1 MNLFRQQKFSI
12 RKFNVGIF
20 SALIATVTFI
30 SINPTTASAAE
41 QNQPAQNQPAQPA
54 DANAQPNANA
64 GAQAN
69 PAAQPAAPA
78 NQGQPAAQPANQG
91 GQANPAGGTA
101 QPAGGAAQPA
111 AGTAQPAGQ
120 GNQADPNNA
129 AQAQPGNQAAPANQ
143 AGQGN
148 NQATPANQTQP
159 ANAPAA
165 AQPAAPVAA
174 NAQTQDPNA
183 SNTGEGSINT
193 TLTFD
198 DPAISTDENRQDP
211 TVTVTDKV
219 NGYSLIN
226 NGKIGFV
233 NSELRRSDMFDKNN
247 PQNYQA
253 RGNVAALG
261 RVNANDSTDHGN
273 FNGISKTVNV
283 KPDSELIINFTT
295 MQTNSK
301 QGATNLVIKDA
312 KKNTELATVNVA
324 KTGTAHLFKVPTD
337 ADRLDLQFIP
347 DNTAVADASRIT
359 TNKDGY
365 KYYSFIDNVGLFSG
379 SHLYVKNRDLAPKA
393 TNNKEYTINTEI
405 GNNGNF
411 GASLKSDQFK
421 YEVTLPQGVTY
432 VNDSLT
438 TTFPNGNEDSTVLK
452 NMTVNYDQNANKV
465 TFTSQGVT
473 TARGTHTKE
482 VLFPDKS
489 LKLSYKVNVANIDTP
504 KNIDFNEKL
513 TYRTASD
520 VVINNAQ
527 PEVTLTADPFSV
539 AVEMNKDAL
548 QQQVNS
554 QVDNSHYTTASIAEY
569 NKLKQQAD
577 TILNEDAN
585 HVETANRASQTD
597 IDGLVTKLQAALI
610 DNQAAIAELDA
621 KAQEKVTAAQQ
632 SKKVTQDEVAAL
644 VTKINNDKNNA
655 IAEINKQTTSQGV
668 TTEKDNGIAVLEQDV
683 ITPTVKPQAKQDI
696 IQAVT
701 TRKQQ
706 IKKSNASLQDEK
718 DVANDK
724 IGKIETKA
732 IKDIGAA
739 TTNAQVE
746 AIKTKAINDINQTT
760 PATTAKAAALE
771 EFDEVVQ
778 AQIDQAPLNPDTTNE
793 EVAEAIERINAAK
806 VSGVKAIETTMTAQD
821 LERVKNEEISK
832 IENIT
837 DSTQTKMDAYNEVKQ
852 AATARKAQNAT
863 VSNATN
869 EEVAEADAAVE
880 AAQKQGLHDIQVV
893 KSKQEVADTKSKV
906 LDKINAIQTQ
916 AKVKPAADTEVENA
930 YNTRKQEIQNSNA
943 STTEEKQAAYTEL
956 DTKKQEA
963 RTNLDTAN
971 SNSEVATA
979 KDNGIAA
986 INQVQAAT
994 TKKSDAKAEI
1004 AQKASERKTAIEAMN
1019 DSTTEEQQAA
1029 KDKVDQAV
1037 VTANADIDNA
1047 AANADIDN
1055 AAANADVD
1063 NAKTTNEATIAAIT
1077 PDANVKPAAKQ
1088 AIADKVQAQ
1097 ETAINANNGSTTEEK
1112 EAAKQQVQTEKTTA
1126 DTAIDGAHSNAEV
1139 EAAKNAE
1146 IAKIEAI
1153 QPATTTKDDA
1163 KQAIATKAN
1172 ERKTAIAQTQDIT
1185 AEEIAAANADVDNA
1199 VTQANSNIE
1208 AANSQNDVDQAKT
1221 TGETS
1226 IDQVTPTVN
1235 KKVTA
1240 RNEITAILNNK
1251 LQEIQATP
1259 DATDEEKQAADAEA
1273 NTENGKANQAIS
1285 AAITNAQVDEAKANA
1300 EAAINAV
1307 TPKVV
1312 KKQAA
1317 KDEIDQLQAT
1327 QTNVINNDQNATTE
1341 EKEAA
1346 IQQLATAVTDAKN
1359 NITAATDD
1367 NGVDQAKDAGKNS
1380 IQSTQ
1385 PATAVKLNAK
1395 NDVDQA
1401 VTTQNQAIDNTT
1413 GATTEE
1419 KNAAKDLVL
1428 KAKEKAYLDILNAQ
1442 TTNDVT
1448 QIKDQAVTDI
1458 QGITADTTIKDVAKD
1473 ELATKANEQKAL
1485 IAQTADATTE
1495 EKEQANQQVDAQL
1508 TQGNQNIENA
1518 QSIDDV
1524 NTAKENAIQAIDP
1537 IQAST
1542 DVKTNARAE
1551 LLTEMQNKITE
1562 ILSDNTTTNE
1572 EKGKDIEPVRATYEE
1587 GLNNINTA
1595 NTTGDVTTAKDTA
1608 VQKVQQLH
1616 ANPVKKPAGKT
1627 ALDQAAADRK
1637 TQIEQTPNASQ
1648 QEINDAKQEVDAAL
1662 NQAKTNVDQSSTNEY
1677 VDNAVKEGKAK
1688 INAVK
1693 TFSEYKKDALAKIA
1707 DAYNAKVNEADNS
1720 NASTSSE
1727 IAEAKQKLAELK
1739 QTADQNVNQATSKD
1753 DIEVQIHND
1762 LDNINDYTI
1771 PTGKKESATT
1781 DLYAYADQKKN
1792 NISADT
1798 NATQD
1803 EKQQAIKQVDQNV
1816 QTALESINNG
1826 VDNGDVDD
1834 ALTQGKA
1841 AIDAIQVDATVK
1853 PKANQA
1859 IEVKAEDTKES
1870 IDQSDQLTAE
1880 EKTEALAMI
1889 KQITDQAKQGITD
1902 ATTTAE
1908 VEKAKAQGLEAF
1920 DNIQIDSTEKQKAI
1934 EELETAL
1941 DQIEAGVNVDADA
1954 TTEEK
1959 EAFTNALEDILS
1971 KATEDIS
1978 DQTTNAEIA
1987 TVKNSALEQL
1997 KAQRINPEVK
2007 KNALE
2012 AIREVV
2018 NKQIEIIK
2026 NADADASA
2034 KEIARTDLGRY
2045 FDRFADKL
2053 DKTQTNAEVAELQN
2067 VTIPAIEAIVPQNDP
2082 DANDTNNGIDN
2093 NDATANS
2100 NANATPENTGQ
2111 PNVSETTDNGKAD
2124 ASPTTPN
2131 NSDAATG
2138 ETTATSAT
2146 DDANDKPQANN
2157 NSSVDASTNSPTMD
2171 NDVTSKPEVESTNNG
2186 TTDKPVT
2193 ETDNATPAEST
2204 TNNNST
2210 TTATNENAPTGST
2223 ATAPTTA
2230 STEAASSA
2238 DSKDNASV
2246 NDSKQN
2252 AEVNNSAESQSTN
2265 GKVAQPKSENKA
2277 KAEKDGRDSTNQ
2289 SMVES
2294 TTETLPSADITEPNV
2309 PSNTSKDKEE
2319 STTNQTDA
2327 GQLKSE
2333 TNVASNEADK
2343 SPSKADTE
2351 VSNKPSTSAS
2361 SEAKD
2366 KMTST
2371 NVSQKDDTAT
2381 ADTNDTQTSVG
2392 PVANNKAKDMQTND
2406 TQKSVGS
2413 VANNKATQNDGAN
2426 ASPATVSNGSNSANQ
2441 DMLNVTKPEENKVK
2455 TKSAQQGKVNKPK
2468 QQAKTL
2474 PDTGMSHND
2483 DLPYAELALGAGMAF
2498 LIRRFTKKDQQ
2509 TEE

>member
-30 SINPTTASAAE
+30 STNPTTASAAE

-54 DANAQPNANA
+54 DANTQPNANA

-69 PAAQPAAPA
+69 PTAQPAAPA

-91 GQANPAGGTA
+91 GQANPAGG
-101 QPAGGAAQPA
+101 AAQPN
-111 AGTAQPAGQ
+111 TQPAGQ

-148 NQATPANQTQP
+148 NQATPNNNATPANQTQP

-165 AQPAAPVAA
+165 AQPAA

-393 TNNKEYTINTEI
+393 TNNKEFTINTEI

-411 GASLKSDQFK
+411 GASLKADQFK

-577 TILNEDAN
+577 NILNEDAN
-585 HVETANRASQTD
+585 HVETANRASQAA

-732 IKDIGAA
+732 IKDIDAA

-746 AIKTKAINDINQTT
+746 AIKTKAINDINQTA

-806 VSGVKAIETTMTAQD
+806 VSGVKAIEATTTAQD

-837 DSTQTKMDAYNEVKQ
+837 DSTQTKMDAYNDVKQ

-963 RTNLDTAN
+963 RTNLDAAN
-971 SNSEVATA
+971 TNSDVTTA
-979 KDNGIAA
+979 KDNSIAA

-1037 VTANADIDNA
+1037 VTANTDIDNA
-1047 AANADIDN
+1047 AANT
-1055 AAANADVD
+1055 DVD

-1077 PDANVKPAAKQ
+1077 PDANVKPTAKQ

-1097 ETAINANNGSTTEEK
+1097 ETAIDAYNGATTEEK
-1112 EAAKQQVQTEKTTA
+1112 AAAKQQVQTEKTTA
-1126 DTAIDGAHSNAEV
+1126 DAAIDGAHSNAEV

-1163 KQAIATKAN
+1163 KQAITTKAN
-1172 ERKTAIAQTQDIT
+1172 ERKAAIAQTQDIT

-1235 KKVTA
+1235 KKATA
-1240 RNEITAILNNK
+1240 RNEITTILNNK
-1251 LQEIQATP
+1251 LQAIQATP

-1285 AAITNAQVDEAKANA
+1285 AATTNAQVDEAKANA
-1300 EAAINAV
+1300 EVAINAV

-1317 KDEIDQLQAT
+1317 KDEIDQLQVA
-1327 QTNVINNDQNATTE
+1327 QTSVINNDQNATNE

-1385 PATAVKLNAK
+1385 PATAVKSNAK
-1395 NDVDQA
+1395 NEVDQA

-1428 KAKEKAYLDILNAQ
+1428 KAKEKAYQDILNAQ

-1448 QIKDQAVTDI
+1448 QIKDQAVADV

-1508 TQGNQNIENA
+1508 TQGSQNIENA

-1524 NTAKENAIQAIDP
+1524 NTAKDNAIQAIDP

-1608 VQKVQQLH
+1608 VQKVKQLH

-1648 QEINDAKQEVDAAL
+1648 QEINDAKQEVDATL

-1693 TFSEYKKDALAKIA
+1693 TFSEYKKDALAKIEA
-1707 DAYNAKVNEADNS
+1707 AYNSKVNEADNS

-1771 PTGKKESATT
+1771 PTGKKETATT

-1859 IEVKAEDTKES
+1859 IEAKAEDTKES
-1870 IDQSDQLTAE
+1870 IDHSDQLTAE

-1889 KQITDQAKQGITD
+1889 KQITDQAKKGIND

-2026 NADADASA
+2026 NADASA

-2045 FDRFADKL
+2045 FDRFADNL
-2053 DKTQTNAEVAELQN
+2053 DETQTNAEVAELQN

-2082 DANDTNNGIDN
+2082 DANDTNNGTDN

-2138 ETTATSAT
+2138 ETTATSTNNPST
-2146 DDANDKPQANN
+2146 DDANNKPTANN
-2157 NSSVDASTNSPTMD
+2157 NSSVDASTDNSATGNGTID
-2171 NDVTSKPEVESTNNG
+2171 KPEVESTNNG
-2186 TTDKPVT
+2186 TTDKPAT
-2193 ETDNATPAEST
+2193 ETDNVTPAEST
-2204 TNNNST
+2204 TNNNS

-2238 DSKDNASV
+2238 DSKDNAFV

-2265 GKVAQPKSENKA
+2265 GMVVQPKSENKA

-2294 TTETLPSADITEPNV
+2294 TTETLPSADITEPKV

-2327 GQLKSE
+2327 GHLKSE
-2333 TNVASNEADK
+2333 TNVASNEVDK
-2343 SPSKADTE
+2343 SEGNVDTD
-2351 VSNKPSTSAS
+2351 VSNKPSTSKP

-2366 KMTST
+2366 KATST
-2371 NVSQKDDTAT
+2371 EDSQKADMAT
-2381 ADTNDTQTSVG
+2381 ADT
-2392 PVANNKAKDMQTND
+2392 KDNQAAIGATAD
-2406 TQKSVGS
+2406 V
-2413 VANNKATQNDGAN
+2413 NNKATQNDGAN
-2426 ASPATVSNGSNSANQ
+2426 ASPATVSNGSNSTNQ
-2441 DMLNVTKPEENKVK
+2441 DMLNVTKTEENKANV
-2455 TKSAQQGKVNKPK
+2455 KSAQQGKVNKPK

>member
-30 SINPTTASAAE
+30 STNPTTASAAE

-54 DANAQPNANA
+54 DANTQPNANA

-69 PAAQPAAPA
+69 PTAQPAAPA

-91 GQANPAGGTA
+91 GQANPAGG
-101 QPAGGAAQPA
+101 AAQPN
-111 AGTAQPAGQ
+111 TQPAGQ

-148 NQATPANQTQP
+148 NQATPNNNATPANQTQP

-165 AQPAAPVAA
+165 AQPAA

-393 TNNKEYTINTEI
+393 TNNKEFTINTEI

-411 GASLKSDQFK
+411 GASLKADQFK

-577 TILNEDAN
+577 NILNEDAN
-585 HVETANRASQTD
+585 HVETANRASQAA

-732 IKDIGAA
+732 IKDIDAA

-746 AIKTKAINDINQTT
+746 AIKTKAINDINQTA

-806 VSGVKAIETTMTAQD
+806 VSGVKAIEATTTAQD

-837 DSTQTKMDAYNEVKQ
+837 DSTQTKMDAYNDVKQ

-963 RTNLDTAN
+963 RTNLDAAN
-971 SNSEVATA
+971 TNSDVTTA
-979 KDNGIAA
+979 KDNSIAA

-1037 VTANADIDNA
+1037 VTANTDIDNA
-1047 AANADIDN
+1047 AANT
-1055 AAANADVD
+1055 DVD

-1077 PDANVKPAAKQ
+1077 PDANVKPTAKQ

-1097 ETAINANNGSTTEEK
+1097 ETAIDAYNGATTEEK
-1112 EAAKQQVQTEKTTA
+1112 AAAKQQVQTEKTTA
-1126 DTAIDGAHSNAEV
+1126 DAAIDGAHSNAEV

-1163 KQAIATKAN
+1163 KQAITTKAN
-1172 ERKTAIAQTQDIT
+1172 ERKAAIAQTQDIT

-1235 KKVTA
+1235 KKATA
-1240 RNEITAILNNK
+1240 RNEITTILNNK
-1251 LQEIQATP
+1251 LQAIQATP

-1285 AAITNAQVDEAKANA
+1285 AATTNAQVDEAKANA
-1300 EAAINAV
+1300 EVAINAV

-1317 KDEIDQLQAT
+1317 KDEIDQLQVA
-1327 QTNVINNDQNATTE
+1327 QTSVINNDQNATNE

-1385 PATAVKLNAK
+1385 PATAVKSNAK
-1395 NDVDQA
+1395 NEVDQA

-1428 KAKEKAYLDILNAQ
+1428 KAKEKAYQDILNAQ

-1448 QIKDQAVTDI
+1448 QIKDQAVADV

-1524 NTAKENAIQAIDP
+1524 NTAKDNAIQAIDP

-1648 QEINDAKQEVDAAL
+1648 QEINDAKQEVDATL

-1693 TFSEYKKDALAKIA
+1693 TFSEYKKDALAKIEA
-1707 DAYNAKVNEADNS
+1707 AYNSKVNEADNS

-1771 PTGKKESATT
+1771 PTGKKETATT

-1859 IEVKAEDTKES
+1859 IEAKAEDTKES
-1870 IDQSDQLTAE
+1870 IDYSDQLTAE

-1889 KQITDQAKQGITD
+1889 KQITDQAKKGIND

-2026 NADADASA
+2026 NADASA

-2045 FDRFADKL
+2045 FDRFADNL

-2082 DANDTNNGIDN
+2082 DANDTNNGTDN

-2138 ETTATSAT
+2138 ETTATSTNNPST
-2146 DDANDKPQANN
+2146 DDANNKPTANN
-2157 NSSVDASTNSPTMD
+2157 NSSVDASTDNSATGNGTID
-2171 NDVTSKPEVESTNNG
+2171 KPEVESTNNG
-2186 TTDKPVT
+2186 TTDKPAT
-2193 ETDNATPAEST
+2193 ETDNVTPAEST
-2204 TNNNST
+2204 TNNNS

-2238 DSKDNASV
+2238 DSKDNAFV

-2265 GKVAQPKSENKA
+2265 GMVVQPKSENKA

-2294 TTETLPSADITEPNV
+2294 TTETLPSADITEPKA

-2319 STTNQTDA
+2319 STTNQTDP
-2327 GQLKSE
+2327 GHLKSE
-2333 TNVASNEADK
+2333 TNVASNEVDK
-2343 SPSKADTE
+2343 SEGNVDTD
-2351 VSNKPSTSAS
+2351 VSNKPSTSKP

-2366 KMTST
+2366 KATST
-2371 NVSQKDDTAT
+2371 EDSQKADMAT
-2381 ADTNDTQTSVG
+2381 ADT
-2392 PVANNKAKDMQTND
+2392 KDNQAAIGATAD
-2406 TQKSVGS
+2406 V
-2413 VANNKATQNDGAN
+2413 NNKATQNDGAN
-2426 ASPATVSNGSNSANQ
+2426 ASPATVSNGSNSTNQ
-2441 DMLNVTKPEENKVK
+2441 DMLNVTKTEENKANV
-2455 TKSAQQGKVNKPK
+2455 KSAQQGKVNKPK

>member
-30 SINPTTASAAE
+30 STNPTTASAAE

-54 DANAQPNANA
+54 DVNTQPNANA

-69 PAAQPAAPA
+69 PTAQPAAPA
-78 NQGQPAAQPANQG
+78 NQGQPAA
-91 GQANPAGGTA
+91 
-101 QPAGGAAQPA
+101 
-111 AGTAQPAGQ
+111 
-120 GNQADPNNA
+120 
-129 AQAQPGNQAAPANQ
+129 PANQ

-148 NQATPANQTQP
+148 NQATPNNNATPANQTQP

-183 SNTGEGSINT
+183 SNTREGSINT

-393 TNNKEYTINTEI
+393 TNNKEFTINTEV

-411 GASLKSDQFK
+411 GASLKADQFK

-452 NMTVNYDQNANKV
+452 NMTVNYDQTAN
-465 TFTSQGVT
+465 T
-473 TARGTHTKE
+473 
-482 VLFPDKS
+482 
-489 LKLSYKVNVANIDTP
+489 N
-504 KNIDFNEKL
+504 
-513 TYRTASD
+513 SD
-520 VVINNAQ
+520 V
-527 PEVTLTADPFSV
+527 T
-539 AVEMNKDAL
+539 
-548 QQQVNS
+548 
-554 QVDNSHYTTASIAEY
+554 
-569 NKLKQQAD
+569 
-577 TILNEDAN
+577 
-585 HVETANRASQTD
+585 
-597 IDGLVTKLQAALI
+597 
-610 DNQAAIAELDA
+610 
-621 KAQEKVTAAQQ
+621 
-632 SKKVTQDEVAAL
+632 
-644 VTKINNDKNNA
+644 
-655 IAEINKQTTSQGV
+655 
-668 TTEKDNGIAVLEQDV
+668 
-683 ITPTVKPQAKQDI
+683 
-696 IQAVT
+696 
-701 TRKQQ
+701 
-706 IKKSNASLQDEK
+706 
-718 DVANDK
+718 
-724 IGKIETKA
+724 
-732 IKDIGAA
+732 
-739 TTNAQVE
+739 
-746 AIKTKAINDINQTT
+746 
-760 PATTAKAAALE
+760 
-771 EFDEVVQ
+771 
-778 AQIDQAPLNPDTTNE
+778 
-793 EVAEAIERINAAK
+793 
-806 VSGVKAIETTMTAQD
+806 
-821 LERVKNEEISK
+821 
-832 IENIT
+832 
-837 DSTQTKMDAYNEVKQ
+837 
-852 AATARKAQNAT
+852 
-863 VSNATN
+863 
-869 EEVAEADAAVE
+869 
-880 AAQKQGLHDIQVV
+880 
-893 KSKQEVADTKSKV
+893 
-906 LDKINAIQTQ
+906 
-916 AKVKPAADTEVENA
+916 
-930 YNTRKQEIQNSNA
+930 
-943 STTEEKQAAYTEL
+943 
-956 DTKKQEA
+956 
-963 RTNLDTAN
+963 
-971 SNSEVATA
+971 TA

-986 INQVQAAT
+986 INQVQAVT

-1037 VTANADIDNA
+1037 VTANTDIDNA
-1047 AANADIDN
+1047 AANT
-1055 AAANADVD
+1055 DVD

-1077 PDANVKPAAKQ
+1077 PDANVKPTAKQ

-1097 ETAINANNGSTTEEK
+1097 ETAIDANNGATTEEK
-1112 EAAKQQVQTEKTTA
+1112 ATAKQQVQTEKTTA

-1163 KQAIATKAN
+1163 KQAITTKAN

-1235 KKVTA
+1235 KKATA
-1240 RNEITAILNNK
+1240 RNEITTILNNK

-1259 DATDEEKQAADAEA
+1259 DVTDEEKQTADAEA

-1285 AAITNAQVDEAKANA
+1285 AATTNAQVDEAKANA

-1307 TPKVV
+1307 TSKVV

-1317 KDEIDQLQAT
+1317 KDEIDQLQVA
-1327 QTNVINNDQNATTE
+1327 QTSVINNDQNATTE

-1367 NGVDQAKDAGKNS
+1367 NGVDTAKDAGKNS

-1385 PATAVKLNAK
+1385 PATAVKSNAK
-1395 NDVDQA
+1395 NEVDQA

-1428 KAKEKAYLDILNAQ
+1428 KVKEKAYQDILNAQ

-1448 QIKDQAVTDI
+1448 QIKDQAVADV
-1458 QGITADTTIKDVAKD
+1458 QGITADTTIKDVARD

-1495 EKEQANQQVDAQL
+1495 EKEQENQQVDAQL

-1524 NTAKENAIQAIDP
+1524 NTAKDNAIQAIDP

-1648 QEINDAKQEVDAAL
+1648 QEINDAKQEVDAVL

-1707 DAYNAKVNEADNS
+1707 DAYNAKVNEEDNS

-1771 PTGKKESATT
+1771 PTGKKETATT

-1826 VDNGDVDD
+1826 VDNSDVDD

-1841 AIDAIQVDATVK
+1841 AIDTIQVDATVK

-1859 IEVKAEDTKES
+1859 IEAKAEDTKES
-1870 IDQSDQLTAE
+1870 IDHSDQLTAE

-1889 KQITDQAKQGITD
+1889 KQITDQAKKGITD

-1934 EELETAL
+1934 EELEAAL

-1987 TVKNSALEQL
+1987 TIKNSALEQL
-1997 KAQRINPEVK
+1997 KAQRINPVVK
-2007 KNALE
+2007 KNTLE

-2053 DKTQTNAEVAELQN
+2053 DKTQTNTEVAELQN

-2082 DANDTNNGIDN
+2082 NANDTNNGTDN

-2111 PNVSETTDNGKAD
+2111 PNVTESTDNANAD
-2124 ASPTTPN
+2124 TSSTTTN
-2131 NSDAATG
+2131 NQNDTTTG
-2138 ETTATSAT
+2138 ETTATSANSSAT
-2146 DDANDKPQANN
+2146 NDANNKPTANN
-2157 NSSVDASTNSPTMD
+2157 NSSVDASTDNSATGNGTTD
-2171 NDVTSKPEVESTNNG
+2171 KPEVESTNNG
-2186 TTDKPVT
+2186 TTDKPAT

-2210 TTATNENAPTGST
+2210 TTATNENVPTGST

-2230 STEAASSA
+2230 STEATSSA

-2294 TTETLPSADITEPNV
+2294 TTETLPSADITEPKV
-2309 PSNTSKDKEE
+2309 SSNTSKDKEE

-2327 GQLKSE
+2327 EQHNSD
-2333 TNVASNEADK
+2333 TNVTSNEVVK
-2343 SPSKADTE
+2343 SPSKADTD

-2371 NVSQKDDTAT
+2371 NVSQTDDTAT
-2381 ADTNDTQTSVG
+2381 ADTNDTQKSVG
-2392 PVANNKAKDMQTND
+2392 SAANNKAKDMQTND
-2406 TQKSVGS
+2406 M
-2413 VANNKATQNDGAN
+2413 KA
-2426 ASPATVSNGSNSANQ
+2426 PLATVSKGSNSANQ
-2441 DMLNVTKPEENKVK
+2441 DMLNVTKTKENKANA
-2455 TKSAQQGKVNKPK
+2455 KSVQQGKVNKPK

-2498 LIRRFTKKDQQ
+2498 LIRRFTKKDHQ

>member
-30 SINPTTASAAE
+30 STNPTTASAAE

-69 PAAQPAAPA
+69 PTAQPAAPA

-91 GQANPAGGTA
+91 GQANPAGG
-101 QPAGGAAQPA
+101 AAQPN
-111 AGTAQPAGQ
+111 TQPAGQ

-148 NQATPANQTQP
+148 NQATPNNNATPANQTQP

-393 TNNKEYTINTEI
+393 TNNKEFTINTEI

-411 GASLKSDQFK
+411 GASLKADQFK

-577 TILNEDAN
+577 NILNEDAN
-585 HVETANRASQTD
+585 HVETANRASQAD

-655 IAEINKQTTSQGV
+655 IAEINKQTTAQGV
-668 TTEKDNGIAVLEQDV
+668 TTEKDNGIAVLDQDV
-683 ITPTVKPQAKQDI
+683 ITPTVKLQAKQDI

-706 IKKSNASLQDEK
+706 IKKSNASLQGEK

-732 IKDIGAA
+732 IKDIDAA

-746 AIKTKAINDINQTT
+746 AIKTKAINDINQTA

-806 VSGVKAIETTMTAQD
+806 VSGVKAIEATTTAQD

-852 AATARKAQNAT
+852 AATARKTQNAT
-863 VSNATN
+863 VSTATN

-963 RTNLDTAN
+963 RTNLDAAN
-971 SNSEVATA
+971 TNSDVTTA

-1037 VTANADIDNA
+1037 VTANAEIDNA
-1047 AANADIDN
+1047 AANT
-1055 AAANADVD
+1055 DVD

-1077 PDANVKPAAKQ
+1077 PDANVKPTAKQ

-1097 ETAINANNGSTTEEK
+1097 ETAIDANNGATTEEK
-1112 EAAKQQVQTEKTTA
+1112 AAAKQQVQTEKTTA
-1126 DTAIDGAHSNAEV
+1126 DTAIDGAHTNAEV

-1153 QPATTTKDDA
+1153 QPATTTKDNA

-1185 AEEIAAANADVDNA
+1185 AEEIAAANANVDNA
-1199 VTQANSNIE
+1199 VTQANNNIE
-1208 AANSQNDVDQAKT
+1208 AANNQNDVDQAKT

-1235 KKVTA
+1235 KKATA
-1240 RNEITAILNNK
+1240 RNEITTILNNK
-1251 LQEIQATP
+1251 LQAIQATP
-1259 DATDEEKQAADAEA
+1259 DATTEEKQAADAEA
-1273 NTENGKANQAIS
+1273 NTENGKAIQAI
-1285 AAITNAQVDEAKANA
+1285 AAATTNADVDEAKANA
-1300 EAAINAV
+1300 EVAINAV

-1317 KDEIDQLQAT
+1317 NDEIDQLQVA
-1327 QTNVINNDQNATTE
+1327 QTSVINNDQNATNE

-1385 PATAVKLNAK
+1385 PATAVKSNAK
-1395 NDVDQA
+1395 NEVDQA

-1428 KAKEKAYLDILNAQ
+1428 KAKEKAYQDILNAQ

-1448 QIKDQAVTDI
+1448 QIKDQAVADV

-1524 NTAKENAIQAIDP
+1524 NTAKDNAIQAIDP

-1551 LLTEMQNKITE
+1551 LLTE
-1562 ILSDNTTTNE
+1562 ILNNNETTNE
-1572 EKGKDIEPVRATYEE
+1572 EKGNDIGPVRAAYEE
-1587 GLNNINTA
+1587 GLNNINAA

-1616 ANPVKKPAGKT
+1616 ANPVKKPAGKKE
-1627 ALDQAAADRK
+1627 LDQVAADKK

-1648 QEINDAKQEVDAAL
+1648 QEINDAKQEVDTEL

-1677 VDNAVKEGKAK
+1677 VDNAVRDGKVK

-1859 IEVKAEDTKES
+1859 IEAKAEDTKES
-1870 IDQSDQLTAE
+1870 IDHSDQLTAE

-1997 KAQRINPEVK
+1997 KAQRINPVVK

-2053 DKTQTNAEVAELQN
+2053 DKTQTNTEVAELQN

-2082 DANDTNNGIDN
+2082 NANDTNSGSDN

-2111 PNVSETTDNGKAD
+2111 PNVTESTDNANAD
-2124 ASPTTPN
+2124 TSSTTTN
-2131 NSDAATG
+2131 NQNDAATG
-2138 ETTATSAT
+2138 ETTATSANSSAI

-2157 NSSVDASTNSPTMD
+2157 NSSADASTNSPTMD

-2186 TTDKPVT
+2186 TTDKPAT

-2210 TTATNENAPTGST
+2210 TTATNENAPTEST

-2265 GKVAQPKSENKA
+2265 GMVVQPKSENKA

-2294 TTETLPSADITEPNV
+2294 TTETLPSADITEPKV
-2309 PSNTSKDKEE
+2309 PSNTEKDKKE
-2319 STTNQTDA
+2319 STTKQTDA
-2327 GQLKSE
+2327 EQHNSE
-2333 TNVASNEADK
+2333 TNVASNEVDK
-2343 SPSKADTE
+2343 SEGNVDTD
-2351 VSNKPSTSAS
+2351 VSNKPSTSKP

-2366 KMTST
+2366 KATST
-2371 NVSQKDDTAT
+2371 EDSQKADMAT
-2381 ADTNDTQTSVG
+2381 ADT
-2392 PVANNKAKDMQTND
+2392 KDNQAAIGATAD
-2406 TQKSVGS
+2406 V
-2413 VANNKATQNDGAN
+2413 NNKATQNDGAN
-2426 ASPATVSNGSNSANQ
+2426 ASPATVSKGSNSANQ
-2441 DMLNVTKPEENKVK
+2441 DMLNVTKTKENK
-2455 TKSAQQGKVNKPK
+2455 TNAKSAQQGKVNKPK

>member
-30 SINPTTASAAE
+30 STNPTTASAAE

-54 DANAQPNANA
+54 DANTQPNANA

-69 PAAQPAAPA
+69 PTAQPAAPA

-91 GQANPAGGTA
+91 GQANPAGG
-101 QPAGGAAQPA
+101 AAQPN
-111 AGTAQPAGQ
+111 TQPAGQ

-148 NQATPANQTQP
+148 NQATPNNNATPANQTQP

-165 AQPAAPVAA
+165 AQPAA

-393 TNNKEYTINTEI
+393 TNNKEFTINTEI

-411 GASLKSDQFK
+411 GASLKADQFK

-577 TILNEDAN
+577 NILNEDAN
-585 HVETANRASQTD
+585 HVETANRASQAA

-732 IKDIGAA
+732 IKDIDAA

-746 AIKTKAINDINQTT
+746 AIKTKAINDINQTA

-806 VSGVKAIETTMTAQD
+806 VSGVKAIEATTTAQD

-837 DSTQTKMDAYNEVKQ
+837 DSTQTKMDAYNDVKQ

-963 RTNLDTAN
+963 RTNLDAAN
-971 SNSEVATA
+971 TNSDVTTA
-979 KDNGIAA
+979 KDNSIAA

-1037 VTANADIDNA
+1037 VTANTDIDNA
-1047 AANADIDN
+1047 AANT
-1055 AAANADVD
+1055 DVD

-1077 PDANVKPAAKQ
+1077 PDANVKPTAKQ

-1097 ETAINANNGSTTEEK
+1097 ETAIDAYNGATTEEK
-1112 EAAKQQVQTEKTTA
+1112 AAAKQQVQTEKTTA
-1126 DTAIDGAHSNAEV
+1126 DAAIDGAHSNAEV

-1163 KQAIATKAN
+1163 KQAITTKAN
-1172 ERKTAIAQTQDIT
+1172 ERKAAIAQTQDIT

-1235 KKVTA
+1235 KKATA
-1240 RNEITAILNNK
+1240 RNEITTILNNK
-1251 LQEIQATP
+1251 LQAIQATP

-1285 AAITNAQVDEAKANA
+1285 AATTNAQVDEAKANA
-1300 EAAINAV
+1300 EVAINAV

-1317 KDEIDQLQAT
+1317 KDEIDQLQVA
-1327 QTNVINNDQNATTE
+1327 QTSVINNDQNATNE

-1385 PATAVKLNAK
+1385 PATAVKSNAK
-1395 NDVDQA
+1395 NEVDQA

-1428 KAKEKAYLDILNAQ
+1428 KAKEKAYQDILNAQ

-1448 QIKDQAVTDI
+1448 QIKDQAVADV

-1524 NTAKENAIQAIDP
+1524 NTAKDNAIQAIDP

-1648 QEINDAKQEVDAAL
+1648 QEINDAKQEVDATL

-1693 TFSEYKKDALAKIA
+1693 TFSEYKKDALAKIEA
-1707 DAYNAKVNEADNS
+1707 AYNSKVNEADNS

-1771 PTGKKESATT
+1771 PTGKKETATT

-1859 IEVKAEDTKES
+1859 IEAKAEDTKES
-1870 IDQSDQLTAE
+1870 IDHSDQLTAE

-1889 KQITDQAKQGITD
+1889 KQITDQAKKGIND

-1941 DQIEAGVNVDADA
+1941 DQIEVGVNVDADA

-2026 NADADASA
+2026 NADASA

-2045 FDRFADKL
+2045 FDRFADNL

-2082 DANDTNNGIDN
+2082 DANDTNNGTDN

-2138 ETTATSAT
+2138 ETTATSTNNPST
-2146 DDANDKPQANN
+2146 DDANNKPTANN
-2157 NSSVDASTNSPTMD
+2157 NSSVDASTDNSATGNGTID
-2171 NDVTSKPEVESTNNG
+2171 KPEVESTNNG
-2186 TTDKPVT
+2186 TTDKPAT
-2193 ETDNATPAEST
+2193 ETDNVTPAEST
-2204 TNNNST
+2204 TNNNS

-2238 DSKDNASV
+2238 DSKDNAFV

-2265 GKVAQPKSENKA
+2265 GMVVQPKSENKA

-2294 TTETLPSADITEPNV
+2294 TTETLPSADITEPKV

-2327 GQLKSE
+2327 GHLKSE
-2333 TNVASNEADK
+2333 TNVASNEVDK
-2343 SPSKADTE
+2343 SEGNVDTD
-2351 VSNKPSTSAS
+2351 VSNKPSTSKP

-2366 KMTST
+2366 KATST
-2371 NVSQKDDTAT
+2371 EDSQKADMAT
-2381 ADTNDTQTSVG
+2381 ADT
-2392 PVANNKAKDMQTND
+2392 KDNQAAIGATAD
-2406 TQKSVGS
+2406 V
-2413 VANNKATQNDGAN
+2413 NNKATQNDGAN
-2426 ASPATVSNGSNSANQ
+2426 ASPATVSNGSNSTNQ
-2441 DMLNVTKPEENKVK
+2441 DMLNVTKTEENKANV
-2455 TKSAQQGKVNKPK
+2455 KSAQQGKVNKPK

>member
-30 SINPTTASAAE
+30 STNPTTASAAE

-54 DANAQPNANA
+54 DANTQPNANA

-69 PAAQPAAPA
+69 PTAQPAAPA
-78 NQGQPAAQPANQG
+78 NQGQPAVQPANQG
-91 GQANPAGGTA
+91 GQANPAGG
-101 QPAGGAAQPA
+101 AAQPN
-111 AGTAQPAGQ
+111 TQPAGQ

-129 AQAQPGNQAAPANQ
+129 AQAQPGNQATPANQ

-148 NQATPANQTQP
+148 NQATPNNNATPANQTQP

-253 RGNVAALG
+253 KGNVAALG

-411 GASLKSDQFK
+411 GASLKADQFK

-585 HVETANRASQTD
+585 HVETANRASQAD

-732 IKDIGAA
+732 IKDIDAA

-746 AIKTKAINDINQTT
+746 AIKTKAINDINQTA

-806 VSGVKAIETTMTAQD
+806 VSGVKAIEATTTAQD

-869 EEVAEADAAVE
+869 EEVAEADAAVD

-963 RTNLDTAN
+963 RTNLDAAN
-971 SNSEVATA
+971 TNSDVTTA
-979 KDNGIAA
+979 KDNSIAA

-1047 AANADIDN
+1047 AANNDIDN
-1055 AAANADVD
+1055 AAANNDVD

-1097 ETAINANNGSTTEEK
+1097 ETAIDGNNGSTTEEK
-1112 EAAKQQVQTEKTTA
+1112 AAAKQQVQTEKTTA
-1126 DTAIDGAHSNAEV
+1126 DAAIDAAHTNAEV
-1139 EAAKNAE
+1139 EAAKKAA

-1153 QPATTTKDDA
+1153 QPATTTKDNA
-1163 KQAIATKAN
+1163 KEAIATKAN

-1221 TGETS
+1221 TGENS

-1235 KKVTA
+1235 KKATA

-1285 AAITNAQVDEAKANA
+1285 AATTNAQVDEAKANA

-1385 PATAVKLNAK
+1385 PATAVKSNAK

-1771 PTGKKESATT
+1771 PTGKKETATT

-2319 STTNQTDA
+2319 STSNQTDA

-2392 PVANNKAKDMQTND
+2392 PVANNKAK
-2406 TQKSVGS
+2406 
-2413 VANNKATQNDGAN
+2413 ATQNDGAN
-2426 ASPATVSNGSNSANQ
+2426 ASPATVSNGSHSMHQ
-2441 DMLNVTKPEENKVK
+2441 DMLNVTKTEENKANA
-2455 TKSAQQGKVNKPK
+2455 KSAQQGKVNKLK
-2468 QQAKTL
+2468 QQTKTL

>member
-54 DANAQPNANA
+54 DASAQPNANA

-69 PAAQPAAPA
+69 PTAQPAAPA

-91 GQANPAGGTA
+91 GQANPAGG
-101 QPAGGAAQPA
+101 AAQPA
-111 AGTAQPAGQ
+111 AGTTQPAGQ

-148 NQATPANQTQP
+148 NQATPNNNATPANQTQP

-198 DPAISTDENRQDP
+198 DPAISTNDNRQDP
-211 TVTVTDKV
+211 TVTVTDHV

-411 GASLKSDQFK
+411 GASLKADQFK

-554 QVDNSHYTTASIAEY
+554 QVDDSHYTTASIAEY

-585 HVETANRASQTD
+585 HVETANRASQAD

-655 IAEINKQTTSQGV
+655 IAEINKQTTAQGV

-724 IGKIETKA
+724 IETKA
-732 IKDIGAA
+732 IKDIDAA

-746 AIKTKAINDINQTT
+746 AIKTKAINDINQTA

-806 VSGVKAIETTMTAQD
+806 VSGVKAIEATTTAQD
-821 LERVKNEEISK
+821 LERVKNEEIFK

-837 DSTQTKMDAYNEVKQ
+837 DSTQTKMDAYKEVKQ

-863 VSNATN
+863 VSNATD
-869 EEVAEADAAVE
+869 EEVAEADAAVD
-880 AAQKQGLHDIQVV
+880 AAQTEGLHDIQVV
-893 KSKQEVADTKSKV
+893 KSQQEVADTKAKV

-916 AKVKPAADTEVENA
+916 ARVKPAADTEVENA

-979 KDNGIAA
+979 KDNSIAA

-1037 VTANADIDNA
+1037 VNANADIDNA
-1047 AANADIDN
+1047 AANN
-1055 AAANADVD
+1055 DVD

-1077 PDANVKPAAKQ
+1077 PDANVKPQAKQ

-1097 ETAINANNGSTTEEK
+1097 ETAIDANNGATTEEK
-1112 EAAKQQVQTEKTTA
+1112 TAAKQQVQTEKTTA
-1126 DTAIDGAHSNAEV
+1126 DAAIDGAHSNAEV

-1172 ERKTAIAQTQDIT
+1172 ERKAAIAQTQEIT
-1185 AEEIAAANADVDNA
+1185 AEEIAAANANVDNA
-1199 VTQANSNIE
+1199 VTEANNHIE
-1208 AANSQNDVDQAKT
+1208 TANSQNEVDQAKT
-1221 TGETS
+1221 TGEAS

-1235 KKVTA
+1235 KKATA
-1240 RNEITAILNNK
+1240 RNEITTILNNK
-1251 LQEIQATP
+1251 LQAIQATP
-1259 DATDEEKQAADAEA
+1259 DATDEEKQAAETEA
-1273 NTENGKANQAIS
+1273 NTENAKANQAIT
-1285 AAITNAQVDEAKANA
+1285 AATTNAEVDEAKTNA

-1307 TPKVV
+1307 TPKVM

-1317 KDEIDQLQAT
+1317 KDEIDQLQAA
-1327 QTNVINNDQNATTE
+1327 QTAVINNDQNATNE

-1359 NITAATDD
+1359 NITAATDN
-1367 NGVDQAKDAGKNS
+1367 NGVDTAKDAGKNS

-1385 PATAVKLNAK
+1385 PATAVKSNAK
-1395 NDVDQA
+1395 NEVDQA

-1419 KNAAKDLVL
+1419 KNAAKDLVS
-1428 KAKEKAYLDILNAQ
+1428 KAKEKAYQDILNAQ

-1448 QIKDQAVTDI
+1448 QIKDQAVADI

-1473 ELATKANEQKAL
+1473 ELATKAKEQKAL

-1524 NTAKENAIQAIDP
+1524 NTAKDNAIQAIDP

-1551 LLTEMQNKITE
+1551 LLNEMQNKITE
-1562 ILSDNTTTNE
+1562 ILNDNTTTNE
-1572 EKGKDIEPVRATYEE
+1572 EKGKDIEPVRAAYEE
-1587 GLNNINTA
+1587 GLNNINAAT
-1595 NTTGDVTTAKDTA
+1595 TTGDVTTAKDTA

-1627 ALDQAAADRK
+1627 ELDQAAADKK

-1662 NQAKTNVDQSSTNEY
+1662 NQAKTNIDQSSTNEY

-1792 NISADT
+1792 NILADT

-1826 VDNGDVDD
+1826 VDNSDVDD

-1859 IEVKAEDTKES
+1859 IDDKAQETKES

-1880 EKTEALAMI
+1880 EKTAALATI

-1934 EELETAL
+1934 EELETSL
-1941 DQIEAGVNVDADA
+1941 DQIEAGVNVNVDA

-1997 KAQRINPEVK
+1997 KAQRINPVVK

-2053 DKTQTNAEVAELQN
+2053 DKTQTNAEVDELQN
-2067 VTIPAIEAIVPQNDP
+2067 VTIPAIEAIVPQKDP
-2082 DANDTNNGIDN
+2082 NANDTNSGSDN

-2111 PNVSETTDNGKAD
+2111 PNVTESTDNANAD
-2124 ASPTTPN
+2124 TSSTTTN
-2131 NSDAATG
+2131 NQNDAATG
-2138 ETTATSAT
+2138 GTTATST
-2146 DDANDKPQANN
+2146 N
-2157 NSSVDASTNSPTMD
+2157 NSSVDASTDNSATG
-2171 NDVTSKPEVESTNNG
+2171 NG
-2186 TTDKPVT
+2186 TTDKPAT
-2193 ETDNATPAEST
+2193 ETDNATPAEGT
-2204 TNNNST
+2204 RNNNGT
-2210 TTATNENAPTGST
+2210 ATATNENAPTGST
-2223 ATAPTTA
+2223 ATAPTTNA
-2230 STEAASSA
+2230 STGAASSA

-2294 TTETLPSADITEPNV
+2294 TTETLPSADITGPKV
-2309 PSNTSKDKEE
+2309 PSNTEKDKEE

-2343 SPSKADTE
+2343 SEGNVDTD

-2361 SEAKD
+2361 SEAKE
-2366 KMTST
+2366 KMTSI

-2392 PVANNKAKDMQTND
+2392 PVANNKA
-2406 TQKSVGS
+2406 
-2413 VANNKATQNDGAN
+2413 TQNDGTN

-2441 DMLNVTKPEENKVK
+2441 DMLNVTNTEENKANA
-2455 TKSAQQGKVNKPK
+2455 KSAQQGKVNKLK

>member
-1 MNLFRQQKFSI
+1 M
-12 RKFNVGIF
+12 
-20 SALIATVTFI
+20 
-30 SINPTTASAAE
+30 
-41 QNQPAQNQPAQPA
+41 
-54 DANAQPNANA
+54 
-64 GAQAN
+64 
-69 PAAQPAAPA
+69 
-78 NQGQPAAQPANQG
+78 
-91 GQANPAGGTA
+91 
-101 QPAGGAAQPA
+101 
-111 AGTAQPAGQ
+111 
-120 GNQADPNNA
+120 
-129 AQAQPGNQAAPANQ
+129 
-143 AGQGN
+143 
-148 NQATPANQTQP
+148 
-159 ANAPAA
+159 
-165 AQPAAPVAA
+165 
-174 NAQTQDPNA
+174 
-183 SNTGEGSINT
+183 
-193 TLTFD
+193 
-198 DPAISTDENRQDP
+198 
-211 TVTVTDKV
+211 
-219 NGYSLIN
+219 
-226 NGKIGFV
+226 
-233 NSELRRSDMFDKNN
+233 
-247 PQNYQA
+247 
-253 RGNVAALG
+253 
-261 RVNANDSTDHGN
+261 
-273 FNGISKTVNV
+273 
-283 KPDSELIINFTT
+283 
-295 MQTNSK
+295 
-301 QGATNLVIKDA
+301 
-312 KKNTELATVNVA
+312 
-324 KTGTAHLFKVPTD
+324 
-337 ADRLDLQFIP
+337 
-347 DNTAVADASRIT
+347 
-359 TNKDGY
+359 
-365 KYYSFIDNVGLFSG
+365 
-379 SHLYVKNRDLAPKA
+379 
-393 TNNKEYTINTEI
+393 
-405 GNNGNF
+405 
-411 GASLKSDQFK
+411 
-421 YEVTLPQGVTY
+421 
-432 VNDSLT
+432 
-438 TTFPNGNEDSTVLK
+438 
-452 NMTVNYDQNANKV
+452 
-465 TFTSQGVT
+465 
-473 TARGTHTKE
+473 
-482 VLFPDKS
+482 
-489 LKLSYKVNVANIDTP
+489 
-504 KNIDFNEKL
+504 
-513 TYRTASD
+513 
-520 VVINNAQ
+520 
-527 PEVTLTADPFSV
+527 
-539 AVEMNKDAL
+539 
-548 QQQVNS
+548 
-554 QVDNSHYTTASIAEY
+554 
-569 NKLKQQAD
+569 
-577 TILNEDAN
+577 
-585 HVETANRASQTD
+585 
-597 IDGLVTKLQAALI
+597 
-610 DNQAAIAELDA
+610 
-621 KAQEKVTAAQQ
+621 
-632 SKKVTQDEVAAL
+632 
-644 VTKINNDKNNA
+644 
-655 IAEINKQTTSQGV
+655 
-668 TTEKDNGIAVLEQDV
+668 
-683 ITPTVKPQAKQDI
+683 
-696 IQAVT
+696 
-701 TRKQQ
+701 
-706 IKKSNASLQDEK
+706 
-718 DVANDK
+718 
-724 IGKIETKA
+724 
-732 IKDIGAA
+732 
-739 TTNAQVE
+739 
-746 AIKTKAINDINQTT
+746 
-760 PATTAKAAALE
+760 
-771 EFDEVVQ
+771 
-778 AQIDQAPLNPDTTNE
+778 
-793 EVAEAIERINAAK
+793 
-806 VSGVKAIETTMTAQD
+806 
-821 LERVKNEEISK
+821 
-832 IENIT
+832 
-837 DSTQTKMDAYNEVKQ
+837 
-852 AATARKAQNAT
+852 
-863 VSNATN
+863 
-869 EEVAEADAAVE
+869 
-880 AAQKQGLHDIQVV
+880 
-893 KSKQEVADTKSKV
+893 ADTKAKV

-916 AKVKPAADTEVENA
+916 ARVKPAADREVDNA
-930 YNTRKQEIQNSNA
+930 YNTRKQEIQNSNT
-943 STTEEKQAAYTEL
+943 STTEEKEAAYTQL
-956 DTKKQEA
+956 DAKKQEA
-963 RTNLDTAN
+963 RTNLDAAN
-971 SNSEVATA
+971 TNSAVTTA

-1037 VTANADIDNA
+1037 VNANADIDNA
-1047 AANADIDN
+1047 AANN
-1055 AAANADVD
+1055 DVD

-1077 PDANVKPAAKQ
+1077 PDANVKHQAKQ

-1097 ETAINANNGSTTEEK
+1097 ETAIDANNGATTEEK
-1112 EAAKQQVQTEKTTA
+1112 TAAKQQVQTEKTTA

-1172 ERKTAIAQTQDIT
+1172 ERKAAIAQTQEIT
-1185 AEEIAAANADVDNA
+1185 AEEIAAANANVDNA
-1199 VTQANSNIE
+1199 VTEANNHIE
-1208 AANSQNDVDQAKT
+1208 TANSQNEVDQAKT
-1221 TGETS
+1221 TGEAS

-1235 KKVTA
+1235 KKATA
-1240 RNEITAILNNK
+1240 RNEITTILNNK
-1251 LQEIQATP
+1251 LQAIQATP
-1259 DATDEEKQAADAEA
+1259 DATDEEKQAAETEA
-1273 NTENGKANQAIS
+1273 NTENAKANQAIT
-1285 AAITNAQVDEAKANA
+1285 AATTNAEVDEAKTNA

-1307 TPKVV
+1307 TPKVM

-1317 KDEIDQLQAT
+1317 KDEIDQLQAA
-1327 QTNVINNDQNATTE
+1327 QTAVINNDQNATNE

-1359 NITAATDD
+1359 NITAATDN
-1367 NGVDQAKDAGKNS
+1367 NGVDTAKDAGKNS

-1385 PATAVKLNAK
+1385 PATAVKSNAK
-1395 NDVDQA
+1395 NEVDQA

-1419 KNAAKDLVL
+1419 KNAAKDLVS
-1428 KAKEKAYLDILNAQ
+1428 KAKEKAYQDILNAQ

-1448 QIKDQAVTDI
+1448 QIKDQAVADI

-1473 ELATKANEQKAL
+1473 ELATKAKEQKAL

-1518 QSIDDV
+1518 KSIDDV
-1524 NTAKENAIQAIDP
+1524 NTAKDNAIQAIDP

-1551 LLTEMQNKITE
+1551 LLNEMQNKITE
-1562 ILSDNTTTNE
+1562 ILNDNTTTNE
-1572 EKGKDIEPVRATYEE
+1572 EKGKDIEPVRAAYEE
-1587 GLNNINTA
+1587 GLNNINAAT
-1595 NTTGDVTTAKDTA
+1595 TTGDVTTAKDTA

-1627 ALDQAAADRK
+1627 ELDQAAADKK

-1648 QEINDAKQEVDAAL
+1648 QEINDAKQEVAAAL
-1662 NQAKTNVDQSSTNEY
+1662 NQAKTNIDQSSTNEY

-1792 NISADT
+1792 NILADT

-1826 VDNGDVDD
+1826 VDNSDVDD

-1841 AIDAIQVDATVK
+1841 TIDAVQVDATVK

-1859 IEVKAEDTKES
+1859 IDAKAQETKES

-1880 EKTEALAMI
+1880 EKTAALATI

-1997 KAQRINPEVK
+1997 KAQRINPVVK

-2018 NKQIEIIK
+2018 NKQIEIIE

-2053 DKTQTNAEVAELQN
+2053 DKTQTNTEVDELQN
-2067 VTIPAIEAIVPQNDP
+2067 VTIPAIEAIVPQKDP
-2082 DANDTNNGIDN
+2082 NANDTNSGSDN

-2111 PNVSETTDNGKAD
+2111 PNVTESTDNANAD
-2124 ASPTTPN
+2124 TSSTTTN
-2131 NSDAATG
+2131 NHNDAATG
-2138 ETTATSAT
+2138 GTTATSTDNSAT
-2146 DDANDKPQANN
+2146 GNGTSDK
-2157 NSSVDASTNSPTMD
+2157 S
-2171 NDVTSKPEVESTNNG
+2171 EVESTNNG
-2186 TTDKPVT
+2186 TTDKSAT
-2193 ETDNATPAEST
+2193 ETDNATPAESAR
-2204 TNNNST
+2204 NNNS

-2223 ATAPTTA
+2223 ATVPTTNA
-2230 STEAASSA
+2230 STGAASSA

-2277 KAEKDGRDSTNQ
+2277 KDEKDGRDSTNQ

-2294 TTETLPSADITEPNV
+2294 TTETLPSADITEPKV
-2309 PSNTSKDKEE
+2309 PSNTEKDKKE

-2343 SPSKADTE
+2343 SEGNVDTD
-2351 VSNKPSTSAS
+2351 VSNKPSTSKP

-2366 KMTST
+2366 KATST
-2371 NVSQKDDTAT
+2371 EDSQKADMATSDKKDNQAAIGAT
-2381 ADTNDTQTSVG
+2381 ADV
-2392 PVANNKAKDMQTND
+2392 
-2406 TQKSVGS
+2406 
-2413 VANNKATQNDGAN
+2413 NNKATQNDGAN

-2441 DMLNVTKPEENKVK
+2441 DMLKVTNTDKHQAKA
-2455 TKSAQQGKVNKPK
+2455 TSAQQGKENKAK

-2483 DLPYAELALGAGMAF
+2483 DLPYVELALGAGMAF

>member
-30 SINPTTASAAE
+30 STNPTTASAAE

-54 DANAQPNANA
+54 DANTQPNANA

-69 PAAQPAAPA
+69 PTAQPAAPA
-78 NQGQPAAQPANQG
+78 NQGQPAVQPANQG
-91 GQANPAGGTA
+91 GQANPAGG
-101 QPAGGAAQPA
+101 AAQPN
-111 AGTAQPAGQ
+111 TQPAGQ

-129 AQAQPGNQAAPANQ
+129 AQAQPGNQATPANQ

-148 NQATPANQTQP
+148 NQATPNNNATPANQTQP
-159 ANAPAA
+159 VNAPAA
-165 AQPAAPVAA
+165 AQPAA

-253 RGNVAALG
+253 KGNVAALG

-732 IKDIGAA
+732 IKDIDAA

-806 VSGVKAIETTMTAQD
+806 VSGVKAIEATTTAQD

-852 AATARKAQNAT
+852 AVTARKAQNAT

-869 EEVAEADAAVE
+869 EEVAEADAAVD

-943 STTEEKQAAYTEL
+943 STTEEK
-956 DTKKQEA
+956 
-963 RTNLDTAN
+963 
-971 SNSEVATA
+971 
-979 KDNGIAA
+979 
-986 INQVQAAT
+986 
-994 TKKSDAKAEI
+994 
-1004 AQKASERKTAIEAMN
+1004 
-1019 DSTTEEQQAA
+1019 
-1029 KDKVDQAV
+1029 
-1037 VTANADIDNA
+1037 
-1047 AANADIDN
+1047 
-1055 AAANADVD
+1055 
-1063 NAKTTNEATIAAIT
+1063 
-1077 PDANVKPAAKQ
+1077 
-1088 AIADKVQAQ
+1088 
-1097 ETAINANNGSTTEEK
+1097 
-1112 EAAKQQVQTEKTTA
+1112 EAAKQQVQTEKTAA
-1126 DTAIDGAHSNAEV
+1126 DAAIDAAHSNAEV

-1153 QPATTTKDDA
+1153 QPATTTKDNA
-1163 KQAIATKAN
+1163 KEAIATKAN

-1235 KKVTA
+1235 KKATA
-1240 RNEITAILNNK
+1240 RNEITTILNNK

-1285 AAITNAQVDEAKANA
+1285 AATTNAQVDEAKANA

-1317 KDEIDQLQAT
+1317 KDEIDQLQAA
-1327 QTNVINNDQNATTE
+1327 QTAVINNDQNATNE

-1359 NITAATDD
+1359 NITAAADN
-1367 NGVDQAKDAGKNS
+1367 NGVDTAKDAGKNS

-1385 PATAVKLNAK
+1385 PATAVKSNAK

-1419 KNAAKDLVL
+1419 KNAAKDLVS
-1428 KAKEKAYLDILNAQ
+1428 KAKEKAYQDILNAQ

-1448 QIKDQAVTDI
+1448 QIKDQAVADI
-1458 QGITADTTIKDVAKD
+1458 QGITADTTIKDVAKG
-1473 ELATKANEQKAL
+1473 ELAAKANEQKAL
-1485 IAQTADATTE
+1485 IAQTVDATTE
-1495 EKEQANQQVDAQL
+1495 EKDQANQQVDAQL

-1524 NTAKENAIQAIDP
+1524 NTAKDNAIQAIDP

-1551 LLTEMQNKITE
+1551 LLNEMQNKITE
-1562 ILSDNTTTNE
+1562 ILNDNTTTNE
-1572 EKGKDIEPVRATYEE
+1572 EKGKDIGPVRAAYEE
-1587 GLNNINTA
+1587 GLNNINAAT
-1595 NTTGDVTTAKDTA
+1595 TTGDVTTAKDTA

-1707 DAYNAKVNEADNS
+1707 DTYNAKVNEADNS

-1771 PTGKKESATT
+1771 PTGKKETATT

-2100 NANATPENTGQ
+2100 NANATP
-2111 PNVSETTDNGKAD
+2111 
-2124 ASPTTPN
+2124 
-2131 NSDAATG
+2131 
-2138 ETTATSAT
+2138 
-2146 DDANDKPQANN
+2146 
-2157 NSSVDASTNSPTMD
+2157 
-2171 NDVTSKPEVESTNNG
+2171 
-2186 TTDKPVT
+2186 
-2193 ETDNATPAEST
+2193 AEST

-2230 STEAASSA
+2230 STEPASSA

-2441 DMLNVTKPEENKVK
+2441 DMLNVTKPEENKANA
-2455 TKSAQQGKVNKPK
+2455 KSDQQGKVNKPK

>member
-30 SINPTTASAAE
+30 STNPTTASAAE

-54 DANAQPNANA
+54 DANTQPNANA

-69 PAAQPAAPA
+69 PTAQPAAPA
-78 NQGQPAAQPANQG
+78 NQGQPAVQPANQG
-91 GQANPAGGTA
+91 GQANPAGG
-101 QPAGGAAQPA
+101 AAQPN
-111 AGTAQPAGQ
+111 TQPAGQ

-129 AQAQPGNQAAPANQ
+129 AQAQPGNQATPANQ

-148 NQATPANQTQP
+148 NQATPNNNATPANQTQP

-253 RGNVAALG
+253 KGNVAALG

-411 GASLKSDQFK
+411 GASLKADQFK

-432 VNDSLT
+432 VNNSLT

-569 NKLKQQAD
+569 NKLKQQA
-577 TILNEDAN
+577 
-585 HVETANRASQTD
+585 
-597 IDGLVTKLQAALI
+597 
-610 DNQAAIAELDA
+610 AIAELDT

-655 IAEINKQTTSQGV
+655 IAEINKQTTAQGV

-732 IKDIGAA
+732 IKDIDAA

-806 VSGVKAIETTMTAQD
+806 VSGVKAIEATTTAQD

-869 EEVAEADAAVE
+869 EEVAEADAAVD

-963 RTNLDTAN
+963 RTNLDAAN
-971 SNSEVATA
+971 TNSDVTTA
-979 KDNGIAA
+979 KDNSIAA

-1047 AANADIDN
+1047 AANN
-1055 AAANADVD
+1055 DVD

-1097 ETAINANNGSTTEEK
+1097 ETAIDGNNGSTTEEK
-1112 EAAKQQVQTEKTTA
+1112 AAAKQQVQTEKTTA
-1126 DTAIDGAHSNAEV
+1126 DAAIDAAHTNAEV
-1139 EAAKNAE
+1139 EAAKKAA

-1153 QPATTTKDDA
+1153 QPATTTKDNA
-1163 KQAIATKAN
+1163 KEAIATKAN

-1221 TGETS
+1221 TGENS

-1235 KKVTA
+1235 KKATA

-1285 AAITNAQVDEAKANA
+1285 AATTNAQVDEAKANA

-1385 PATAVKLNAK
+1385 PATAVKSNAK

-1428 KAKEKAYLDILNAQ
+1428 KAKEKAYQDILNAQ

-1448 QIKDQAVTDI
+1448 QIKDQAVADI

-1524 NTAKENAIQAIDP
+1524 NTAKDNAIQAIDP

-1562 ILSDNTTTNE
+1562 ILNNNETTNE
-1572 EKGKDIEPVRATYEE
+1572 EKGNDIGPVRAAYEE
-1587 GLNNINTA
+1587 GLNNINAAT
-1595 NTTGDVTTAKDTA
+1595 TTGDVTTAKDTA

-1616 ANPVKKPAGKT
+1616 ANPVKKPAGKK
-1627 ALDQAAADRK
+1627 R
-1637 TQIEQTPNASQ
+1637 IR
-1648 QEINDAKQEVDAAL
+1648 
-1662 NQAKTNVDQSSTNEY
+1662 SSC
-1677 VDNAVKEGKAK
+1677 
-1688 INAVK
+1688 
-1693 TFSEYKKDALAKIA
+1693 S
-1707 DAYNAKVNEADNS
+1707 
-1720 NASTSSE
+1720 
-1727 IAEAKQKLAELK
+1727 
-1739 QTADQNVNQATSKD
+1739 
-1753 DIEVQIHND
+1753 
-1762 LDNINDYTI
+1762 
-1771 PTGKKESATT
+1771 
-1781 DLYAYADQKKN
+1781 
-1792 NISADT
+1792 
-1798 NATQD
+1798 
-1803 EKQQAIKQVDQNV
+1803 
-1816 QTALESINNG
+1816 
-1826 VDNGDVDD
+1826 
-1834 ALTQGKA
+1834 
-1841 AIDAIQVDATVK
+1841 
-1853 PKANQA
+1853 
-1859 IEVKAEDTKES
+1859 
-1870 IDQSDQLTAE
+1870 
-1880 EKTEALAMI
+1880 
-1889 KQITDQAKQGITD
+1889 
-1902 ATTTAE
+1902 
-1908 VEKAKAQGLEAF
+1908 
-1920 DNIQIDSTEKQKAI
+1920 
-1934 EELETAL
+1934 
-1941 DQIEAGVNVDADA
+1941 
-1954 TTEEK
+1954 
-1959 EAFTNALEDILS
+1959 
-1971 KATEDIS
+1971 
-1978 DQTTNAEIA
+1978 
-1987 TVKNSALEQL
+1987 
-1997 KAQRINPEVK
+1997 
-2007 KNALE
+2007 
-2012 AIREVV
+2012 
-2018 NKQIEIIK
+2018 
-2026 NADADASA
+2026 
-2034 KEIARTDLGRY
+2034 
-2045 FDRFADKL
+2045 
-2053 DKTQTNAEVAELQN
+2053 
-2067 VTIPAIEAIVPQNDP
+2067 
-2082 DANDTNNGIDN
+2082 
-2093 NDATANS
+2093 
-2100 NANATPENTGQ
+2100 
-2111 PNVSETTDNGKAD
+2111 
-2124 ASPTTPN
+2124 
-2131 NSDAATG
+2131 
-2138 ETTATSAT
+2138 
-2146 DDANDKPQANN
+2146 
-2157 NSSVDASTNSPTMD
+2157 
-2171 NDVTSKPEVESTNNG
+2171 
-2186 TTDKPVT
+2186 
-2193 ETDNATPAEST
+2193 
-2204 TNNNST
+2204 
-2210 TTATNENAPTGST
+2210 
-2223 ATAPTTA
+2223 
-2230 STEAASSA
+2230 
-2238 DSKDNASV
+2238 
-2246 NDSKQN
+2246 
-2252 AEVNNSAESQSTN
+2252 
-2265 GKVAQPKSENKA
+2265 
-2277 KAEKDGRDSTNQ
+2277 
-2289 SMVES
+2289 
-2294 TTETLPSADITEPNV
+2294 
-2309 PSNTSKDKEE
+2309 
-2319 STTNQTDA
+2319 
-2327 GQLKSE
+2327 
-2333 TNVASNEADK
+2333 
-2343 SPSKADTE
+2343 
-2351 VSNKPSTSAS
+2351 
-2361 SEAKD
+2361 
-2366 KMTST
+2366 
-2371 NVSQKDDTAT
+2371 
-2381 ADTNDTQTSVG
+2381 
-2392 PVANNKAKDMQTND
+2392 
-2406 TQKSVGS
+2406 
-2413 VANNKATQNDGAN
+2413 
-2426 ASPATVSNGSNSANQ
+2426 
-2441 DMLNVTKPEENKVK
+2441 
-2455 TKSAQQGKVNKPK
+2455 
-2468 QQAKTL
+2468 
-2474 PDTGMSHND
+2474 
-2483 DLPYAELALGAGMAF
+2483 
-2498 LIRRFTKKDQQ
+2498 
-2509 TEE
+2509 

>member
-30 SINPTTASAAE
+30 STNPTTASAAE

-54 DANAQPNANA
+54 DANTQPNANA

-69 PAAQPAAPA
+69 PTAQPAAPA

-91 GQANPAGGTA
+91 GQANPAGG
-101 QPAGGAAQPA
+101 AAQPN
-111 AGTAQPAGQ
+111 TQPAGQ

-148 NQATPANQTQP
+148 NQATPNNNATPANQTQP

-165 AQPAAPVAA
+165 AQPAA

-393 TNNKEYTINTEI
+393 TNNKEFTINTEI

-411 GASLKSDQFK
+411 GASLKADQFK

-577 TILNEDAN
+577 NILNEDAN
-585 HVETANRASQTD
+585 HVETANRASQAA

-732 IKDIGAA
+732 IKDIDAA

-746 AIKTKAINDINQTT
+746 AIKTKAINDINQTA

-806 VSGVKAIETTMTAQD
+806 VSGVKAIEATTTAQD

-837 DSTQTKMDAYNEVKQ
+837 DSTQTKMDAYNDVKQ

-963 RTNLDTAN
+963 RTNLDAAN
-971 SNSEVATA
+971 TNSDVTTA
-979 KDNGIAA
+979 KDNSIAA

-1037 VTANADIDNA
+1037 VTANTDIDNA
-1047 AANADIDN
+1047 AANT
-1055 AAANADVD
+1055 DVD

-1077 PDANVKPAAKQ
+1077 PDANVKPTAKQ

-1097 ETAINANNGSTTEEK
+1097 ETAIDAYNGATTEEK
-1112 EAAKQQVQTEKTTA
+1112 AAAKQQVQTEKTTA
-1126 DTAIDGAHSNAEV
+1126 DAAIDGAHSNAEV

-1163 KQAIATKAN
+1163 KQAITTKAN
-1172 ERKTAIAQTQDIT
+1172 ERKAAIAQTQDIT

-1226 IDQVTPTVN
+1226 IDEVTPTVN
-1235 KKVTA
+1235 KKATA
-1240 RNEITAILNNK
+1240 RNEITTILNNK
-1251 LQEIQATP
+1251 LQAIQATP

-1285 AAITNAQVDEAKANA
+1285 AATTNAQVDEAKANA
-1300 EAAINAV
+1300 EVAINAV

-1317 KDEIDQLQAT
+1317 KDEIDQLQVA
-1327 QTNVINNDQNATTE
+1327 QTSVINNDQNATNE

-1385 PATAVKLNAK
+1385 PATAVKSNAK
-1395 NDVDQA
+1395 NEVDQA

-1428 KAKEKAYLDILNAQ
+1428 KAKEKAYQDILNAQ

-1448 QIKDQAVTDI
+1448 QIKDQAVADV

-1524 NTAKENAIQAIDP
+1524 NTAKDNAIQAIDP

-1648 QEINDAKQEVDAAL
+1648 QEINDAKQEVDATL

-1693 TFSEYKKDALAKIA
+1693 TFSEYKKDALAKIEA
-1707 DAYNAKVNEADNS
+1707 AYNSKVNEADNS

-1771 PTGKKESATT
+1771 PTGKKETATT

-1859 IEVKAEDTKES
+1859 IEAKAEDTKES
-1870 IDQSDQLTAE
+1870 IDHSDQLTAE

-1889 KQITDQAKQGITD
+1889 KQITDQAKKGIND

-2026 NADADASA
+2026 NADASA

-2045 FDRFADKL
+2045 FDRFADNL
-2053 DKTQTNAEVAELQN
+2053 DETQTNAEVAELQN

-2082 DANDTNNGIDN
+2082 DANDTNNGTDN

-2138 ETTATSAT
+2138 ETTATSTNNPST
-2146 DDANDKPQANN
+2146 DDANNKPTANN
-2157 NSSVDASTNSPTMD
+2157 NSSVDASTDNSATGNGTID
-2171 NDVTSKPEVESTNNG
+2171 KPEVESTNNG
-2186 TTDKPVT
+2186 TTDKPAT
-2193 ETDNATPAEST
+2193 ETDNVTPAEST
-2204 TNNNST
+2204 TNNNS

-2238 DSKDNASV
+2238 DSKDNAFV

-2265 GKVAQPKSENKA
+2265 GMVVQPKSENKA

-2294 TTETLPSADITEPNV
+2294 TTETLPSADITEPKV

-2327 GQLKSE
+2327 GHLKSE
-2333 TNVASNEADK
+2333 TNVASNEVDK
-2343 SPSKADTE
+2343 SEGNVDTD
-2351 VSNKPSTSAS
+2351 VSNKPSTSKP

-2366 KMTST
+2366 KATST
-2371 NVSQKDDTAT
+2371 EDSQKADMAT
-2381 ADTNDTQTSVG
+2381 ADT
-2392 PVANNKAKDMQTND
+2392 KDNQAAIGATAD
-2406 TQKSVGS
+2406 V
-2413 VANNKATQNDGAN
+2413 NNKATQNDGAN
-2426 ASPATVSNGSNSANQ
+2426 ASPATVSNGSNSTNQ
-2441 DMLNVTKPEENKVK
+2441 DMLNVTKTEENKANV
-2455 TKSAQQGKVNKPK
+2455 KSAQQGKVNKPK

>member
-1 MNLFRQQKFSI
+1 
-12 RKFNVGIF
+12 
-20 SALIATVTFI
+20 
-30 SINPTTASAAE
+30 
-41 QNQPAQNQPAQPA
+41 
-54 DANAQPNANA
+54 
-64 GAQAN
+64 
-69 PAAQPAAPA
+69 
-78 NQGQPAAQPANQG
+78 
-91 GQANPAGGTA
+91 
-101 QPAGGAAQPA
+101 
-111 AGTAQPAGQ
+111 
-120 GNQADPNNA
+120 
-129 AQAQPGNQAAPANQ
+129 
-143 AGQGN
+143 
-148 NQATPANQTQP
+148 
-159 ANAPAA
+159 
-165 AQPAAPVAA
+165 
-174 NAQTQDPNA
+174 
-183 SNTGEGSINT
+183 
-193 TLTFD
+193 
-198 DPAISTDENRQDP
+198 
-211 TVTVTDKV
+211 
-219 NGYSLIN
+219 
-226 NGKIGFV
+226 
-233 NSELRRSDMFDKNN
+233 
-247 PQNYQA
+247 
-253 RGNVAALG
+253 
-261 RVNANDSTDHGN
+261 
-273 FNGISKTVNV
+273 
-283 KPDSELIINFTT
+283 
-295 MQTNSK
+295 
-301 QGATNLVIKDA
+301 
-312 KKNTELATVNVA
+312 
-324 KTGTAHLFKVPTD
+324 
-337 ADRLDLQFIP
+337 
-347 DNTAVADASRIT
+347 
-359 TNKDGY
+359 
-365 KYYSFIDNVGLFSG
+365 
-379 SHLYVKNRDLAPKA
+379 
-393 TNNKEYTINTEI
+393 
-405 GNNGNF
+405 
-411 GASLKSDQFK
+411 
-421 YEVTLPQGVTY
+421 
-432 VNDSLT
+432 
-438 TTFPNGNEDSTVLK
+438 
-452 NMTVNYDQNANKV
+452 MTVNYDQNANKV

-554 QVDNSHYTTASIAEY
+554 QVDDSHYTTASIAEY

-585 HVETANRASQTD
+585 HVETANRASQAD

-655 IAEINKQTTSQGV
+655 IAEINKQTTAQGV

-732 IKDIGAA
+732 IKDIDAA

-746 AIKTKAINDINQTT
+746 AIKTKAINDINQTA

-806 VSGVKAIETTMTAQD
+806 VSGVKAIEATTTAQD
-821 LERVKNEEISK
+821 LERVKNEEIFK

-837 DSTQTKMDAYNEVKQ
+837 DSTQTKMDAYKEVKQ

-863 VSNATN
+863 VSNATD
-869 EEVAEADAAVE
+869 EEVAEADAAVD
-880 AAQKQGLHDIQVV
+880 AAQTEGLHDIQVV
-893 KSKQEVADTKSKV
+893 KSQQEVADTKAKV

-916 AKVKPAADTEVENA
+916 ARVKPAADTEVENA

-979 KDNGIAA
+979 KDNSIAA

-1037 VTANADIDNA
+1037 VNANADIDNA
-1047 AANADIDN
+1047 AANN
-1055 AAANADVD
+1055 DVD

-1077 PDANVKPAAKQ
+1077 PDANVKPQAKQ

-1097 ETAINANNGSTTEEK
+1097 ETAIDANNGATTEEK
-1112 EAAKQQVQTEKTTA
+1112 TAAKQQVQTEKTTA
-1126 DTAIDGAHSNAEV
+1126 DAAIDGAHSNAEV

-1172 ERKTAIAQTQDIT
+1172 ERKAAIAQTQEIT
-1185 AEEIAAANADVDNA
+1185 AEEIAAANANVDNA
-1199 VTQANSNIE
+1199 VTEANNHIE
-1208 AANSQNDVDQAKT
+1208 TANSQNEVDQAKT
-1221 TGETS
+1221 TGEAS

-1235 KKVTA
+1235 KKATA
-1240 RNEITAILNNK
+1240 RNEITTILNNK
-1251 LQEIQATP
+1251 LQAIQATP
-1259 DATDEEKQAADAEA
+1259 DATDEEKQAAETEA
-1273 NTENGKANQAIS
+1273 NTENAKANQAIT
-1285 AAITNAQVDEAKANA
+1285 AATTNAEVDEAKTNA

-1307 TPKVV
+1307 TPKVM

-1317 KDEIDQLQAT
+1317 KDEIDQLQAA
-1327 QTNVINNDQNATTE
+1327 QTAVINNDQNATNE

-1359 NITAATDD
+1359 NITAATDN
-1367 NGVDQAKDAGKNS
+1367 NGVDTAKDAGKNS

-1385 PATAVKLNAK
+1385 PATAVKSNAK
-1395 NDVDQA
+1395 NEVDQA

-1419 KNAAKDLVL
+1419 KNAAKDLVS
-1428 KAKEKAYLDILNAQ
+1428 KAKEKAYQDILNAQ

-1448 QIKDQAVTDI
+1448 QIKDQAVADI

-1473 ELATKANEQKAL
+1473 ELATKAKEQKAL

-1524 NTAKENAIQAIDP
+1524 NTAKDNAIQAIDP

-1551 LLTEMQNKITE
+1551 LLNEMQNKITE
-1562 ILSDNTTTNE
+1562 ILNDNTTTNE
-1572 EKGKDIEPVRATYEE
+1572 EKGKDIEPVRAAYEE
-1587 GLNNINTA
+1587 GLNNINAAT
-1595 NTTGDVTTAKDTA
+1595 TTGDVTTAKDTA

-1627 ALDQAAADRK
+1627 ELDQAAADKK

-1662 NQAKTNVDQSSTNEY
+1662 NQAKTNIDQSSTNEY

-1792 NISADT
+1792 NILADT

-1826 VDNGDVDD
+1826 VDNSDVDD

-1859 IEVKAEDTKES
+1859 IDDKAQETKES

-1880 EKTEALAMI
+1880 EKTAALATI

-1934 EELETAL
+1934 EELETSL
-1941 DQIEAGVNVDADA
+1941 DQIEAGVNVNVDA

-1997 KAQRINPEVK
+1997 KAQRINPVVK

-2053 DKTQTNAEVAELQN
+2053 DKTQTNAEVDELQN
-2067 VTIPAIEAIVPQNDP
+2067 VTIPAIEAIVPQKDP
-2082 DANDTNNGIDN
+2082 NANDTNSGSDN

-2111 PNVSETTDNGKAD
+2111 PNVTESTDNANAD
-2124 ASPTTPN
+2124 TSSTTTN
-2131 NSDAATG
+2131 NQNDAATG
-2138 ETTATSAT
+2138 GTTATST
-2146 DDANDKPQANN
+2146 N
-2157 NSSVDASTNSPTMD
+2157 NSSVDASTDNSATG
-2171 NDVTSKPEVESTNNG
+2171 NG
-2186 TTDKPVT
+2186 TTDKPAT
-2193 ETDNATPAEST
+2193 ETDNATPAEGT
-2204 TNNNST
+2204 RNNNGT
-2210 TTATNENAPTGST
+2210 ATATNENAPTGST
-2223 ATAPTTA
+2223 ATAPTTNA
-2230 STEAASSA
+2230 STGAASSA

-2294 TTETLPSADITEPNV
+2294 TTETLPSADITGPKV
-2309 PSNTSKDKEE
+2309 PSNTEKDKEE

-2343 SPSKADTE
+2343 SEGNVDTD

-2361 SEAKD
+2361 SEAKE
-2366 KMTST
+2366 KMTSI

-2392 PVANNKAKDMQTND
+2392 PVANNKA
-2406 TQKSVGS
+2406 
-2413 VANNKATQNDGAN
+2413 TQNDGTN

-2441 DMLNVTKPEENKVK
+2441 DMLNVTNTEENKANA
-2455 TKSAQQGKVNKPK
+2455 KSAQQGKVNKLK

>member
-30 SINPTTASAAE
+30 STNPTTASAAE

-54 DANAQPNANA
+54 DANTQPNANA

-69 PAAQPAAPA
+69 PTAQPAAPA

-91 GQANPAGGTA
+91 GQANPAGG
-101 QPAGGAAQPA
+101 AAQPN
-111 AGTAQPAGQ
+111 TQPAGQ

-148 NQATPANQTQP
+148 NQATPNNNATPANQTQP

-337 ADRLDLQFIP
+337 VDRLDLQFIP

-393 TNNKEYTINTEI
+393 TNNKEFTINTEI

-411 GASLKSDQFK
+411 GASLKADQFK

-452 NMTVNYDQNANKV
+452 NMTVNYDQTANKV

-577 TILNEDAN
+577 NILNEDAN
-585 HVETANRASQTD
+585 HVETANRASQAD

-655 IAEINKQTTSQGV
+655 IAEINKQTTAQGV
-668 TTEKDNGIAVLEQDV
+668 TTEKDNGIAVLDQDV

-724 IGKIETKA
+724 IGKIETNA
-732 IKDIGAA
+732 IKDIDAA

-746 AIKTKAINDINQTT
+746 AIKTKAINDINQTA

-806 VSGVKAIETTMTAQD
+806 VSGVKAIEATTTAQD

-863 VSNATN
+863 VSNTTN

-893 KSKQEVADTKSKV
+893 KSKQEVAETKSKV

-963 RTNLDTAN
+963 RTNLDAAN

-979 KDNGIAA
+979 KDNGITA

-1047 AANADIDN
+1047 AANAD
-1055 AAANADVD
+1055 VD
-1063 NAKTTNEATIAAIT
+1063 NAKTTSEATIAAIT
-1077 PDANVKPAAKQ
+1077 PDANVKPTAKQ

-1097 ETAINANNGSTTEEK
+1097 ETAIDVNNGATTEEK
-1112 EAAKQQVQTEKTTA
+1112 AAAKQQVQTEKTTA

-1163 KQAIATKAN
+1163 KQAITTKAN

-1221 TGETS
+1221 TGEAS

-1235 KKVTA
+1235 KKATA
-1240 RNEITAILNNK
+1240 RNEITTILNNK
-1251 LQEIQATP
+1251 LQAIQATP
-1259 DATDEEKQAADAEA
+1259 DATTEEKQAADAEA
-1273 NTENGKANQAIS
+1273 NTENGKAIQAI
-1285 AAITNAQVDEAKANA
+1285 AAATTNADVDEAKANA

-1317 KDEIDQLQAT
+1317 KDEIDQLQVA
-1327 QTNVINNDQNATTE
+1327 QTSVINNDQNATNE

-1367 NGVDQAKDAGKNS
+1367 NGVDTAKDAGKNS

-1385 PATAVKLNAK
+1385 PATAVKSNAK

-1428 KAKEKAYLDILNAQ
+1428 KAKEKAYQDILNAQ

-1448 QIKDQAVTDI
+1448 QIKDQAVADV

-1473 ELATKANEQKAL
+1473 ELATKAKEQKAL

-1495 EKEQANQQVDAQL
+1495 EKEQANQQVDAEL

-1524 NTAKENAIQAIDP
+1524 NTAKDNAIQAIDP

-1542 DVKTNARAE
+1542 DIKTNARAE

-1572 EKGKDIEPVRATYEE
+1572 EKGKDIEPVRAAYEE

-1627 ALDQAAADRK
+1627 AL
-1637 TQIEQTPNASQ
+1637 
-1648 QEINDAKQEVDAAL
+1648 
-1662 NQAKTNVDQSSTNEY
+1662 
-1677 VDNAVKEGKAK
+1677 
-1688 INAVK
+1688 
-1693 TFSEYKKDALAKIA
+1693 
-1707 DAYNAKVNEADNS
+1707 
-1720 NASTSSE
+1720 
-1727 IAEAKQKLAELK
+1727 
-1739 QTADQNVNQATSKD
+1739 
-1753 DIEVQIHND
+1753 
-1762 LDNINDYTI
+1762 
-1771 PTGKKESATT
+1771 
-1781 DLYAYADQKKN
+1781 
-1792 NISADT
+1792 
-1798 NATQD
+1798 
-1803 EKQQAIKQVDQNV
+1803 
-1816 QTALESINNG
+1816 
-1826 VDNGDVDD
+1826 
-1834 ALTQGKA
+1834 
-1841 AIDAIQVDATVK
+1841 
-1853 PKANQA
+1853 
-1859 IEVKAEDTKES
+1859 
-1870 IDQSDQLTAE
+1870 
-1880 EKTEALAMI
+1880 
-1889 KQITDQAKQGITD
+1889 DQAKQGITD

-1941 DQIEAGVNVDADA
+1941 DQIEVGVNVDADA

-1959 EAFTNALEDILS
+1959 EAFTNVLEDILS

-1997 KAQRINPEVK
+1997 KAQRINPVVK

-2053 DKTQTNAEVAELQN
+2053 DKTQTNTEVAELQN

-2082 DANDTNNGIDN
+2082 NANDTNSGSDN

-2111 PNVSETTDNGKAD
+2111 PNVTESTDNANAD
-2124 ASPTTPN
+2124 TSSTTTN
-2131 NSDAATG
+2131 NQNDAATG
-2138 ETTATSAT
+2138 GTTATSTNNPST
-2146 DDANDKPQANN
+2146 DDTNNKPTANK
-2157 NSSVDASTNSPTMD
+2157 NSSVDASTDNSATGNGTTD
-2171 NDVTSKPEVESTNNG
+2171 KPEVESTNNG
-2186 TTDKPVT
+2186 TTDKPAT
-2193 ETDNATPAEST
+2193 ETDNVTPAEST
-2204 TNNNST
+2204 TNNNS

-2294 TTETLPSADITEPNV
+2294 TTETLPSADITEPKAS
-2309 PSNTSKDKEE
+2309 SNTSKDKEE

-2343 SPSKADTE
+2343 SEGNVDTD
-2351 VSNKPSTSAS
+2351 VSNKPSTSKP

-2366 KMTST
+2366 KATST
-2371 NVSQKDDTAT
+2371 EDSQKADMAT
-2381 ADTNDTQTSVG
+2381 ADT
-2392 PVANNKAKDMQTND
+2392 KDNQAAIGATAD
-2406 TQKSVGS
+2406 V
-2413 VANNKATQNDGAN
+2413 NNKATQNDGAN
-2426 ASPATVSNGSNSANQ
+2426 ASPATVSKGSNSANQ
-2441 DMLNVTKPEENKVK
+2441 DMLNVTKTKENKTNV
-2455 TKSAQQGKVNKPK
+2455 KSAQQGKVNKPK

>member
-1 MNLFRQQKFSI
+1 M
-12 RKFNVGIF
+12 
-20 SALIATVTFI
+20 
-30 SINPTTASAAE
+30 
-41 QNQPAQNQPAQPA
+41 
-54 DANAQPNANA
+54 
-64 GAQAN
+64 
-69 PAAQPAAPA
+69 
-78 NQGQPAAQPANQG
+78 
-91 GQANPAGGTA
+91 
-101 QPAGGAAQPA
+101 
-111 AGTAQPAGQ
+111 
-120 GNQADPNNA
+120 
-129 AQAQPGNQAAPANQ
+129 
-143 AGQGN
+143 
-148 NQATPANQTQP
+148 
-159 ANAPAA
+159 
-165 AQPAAPVAA
+165 
-174 NAQTQDPNA
+174 
-183 SNTGEGSINT
+183 
-193 TLTFD
+193 
-198 DPAISTDENRQDP
+198 
-211 TVTVTDKV
+211 
-219 NGYSLIN
+219 
-226 NGKIGFV
+226 
-233 NSELRRSDMFDKNN
+233 
-247 PQNYQA
+247 
-253 RGNVAALG
+253 
-261 RVNANDSTDHGN
+261 
-273 FNGISKTVNV
+273 
-283 KPDSELIINFTT
+283 
-295 MQTNSK
+295 
-301 QGATNLVIKDA
+301 
-312 KKNTELATVNVA
+312 
-324 KTGTAHLFKVPTD
+324 
-337 ADRLDLQFIP
+337 
-347 DNTAVADASRIT
+347 
-359 TNKDGY
+359 
-365 KYYSFIDNVGLFSG
+365 
-379 SHLYVKNRDLAPKA
+379 
-393 TNNKEYTINTEI
+393 
-405 GNNGNF
+405 
-411 GASLKSDQFK
+411 
-421 YEVTLPQGVTY
+421 
-432 VNDSLT
+432 
-438 TTFPNGNEDSTVLK
+438 
-452 NMTVNYDQNANKV
+452 
-465 TFTSQGVT
+465 
-473 TARGTHTKE
+473 
-482 VLFPDKS
+482 
-489 LKLSYKVNVANIDTP
+489 
-504 KNIDFNEKL
+504 
-513 TYRTASD
+513 
-520 VVINNAQ
+520 
-527 PEVTLTADPFSV
+527 
-539 AVEMNKDAL
+539 
-548 QQQVNS
+548 
-554 QVDNSHYTTASIAEY
+554 
-569 NKLKQQAD
+569 
-577 TILNEDAN
+577 
-585 HVETANRASQTD
+585 
-597 IDGLVTKLQAALI
+597 
-610 DNQAAIAELDA
+610 
-621 KAQEKVTAAQQ
+621 
-632 SKKVTQDEVAAL
+632 
-644 VTKINNDKNNA
+644 TKINNDKNNA
-655 IAEINKQTTSQGV
+655 IAEINKQTTAQGV

-732 IKDIGAA
+732 IKDIDAA

-746 AIKTKAINDINQTT
+746 AIKTKAINDINQTA

-806 VSGVKAIETTMTAQD
+806 VSGVKAIEATTTAQD
-821 LERVKNEEISK
+821 LERVKNEEIFK

-837 DSTQTKMDAYNEVKQ
+837 DSTQTKMDAYKEVKQ

-863 VSNATN
+863 VSNATD
-869 EEVAEADAAVE
+869 EEVAEADAAVD
-880 AAQKQGLHDIQVV
+880 AAQTEGLHDIQVV
-893 KSKQEVADTKSKV
+893 KSQQEVADTKAKV

-916 AKVKPAADTEVENA
+916 ARVKPAADTEVENA

-979 KDNGIAA
+979 KDNSIAA

-1037 VTANADIDNA
+1037 VNANADIDNA
-1047 AANADIDN
+1047 AANN
-1055 AAANADVD
+1055 DVD

-1077 PDANVKPAAKQ
+1077 PDANVKPQAKQ

-1097 ETAINANNGSTTEEK
+1097 ETAIDANNGATTEEK
-1112 EAAKQQVQTEKTTA
+1112 TAAKQQVQTEKTTA
-1126 DTAIDGAHSNAEV
+1126 DAAIDGAHSNAEV

-1172 ERKTAIAQTQDIT
+1172 ERKAAIAQTQEIT
-1185 AEEIAAANADVDNA
+1185 AEEIAAANANVDNA
-1199 VTQANSNIE
+1199 VTEANNHIE
-1208 AANSQNDVDQAKT
+1208 TANSQNEVDQAKT
-1221 TGETS
+1221 TGEAS

-1235 KKVTA
+1235 KKATA
-1240 RNEITAILNNK
+1240 RNEITTILNNK
-1251 LQEIQATP
+1251 LQAIQATP
-1259 DATDEEKQAADAEA
+1259 DATDEEKQAAETEA
-1273 NTENGKANQAIS
+1273 NTENAKANQAIT
-1285 AAITNAQVDEAKANA
+1285 AATTNAEVDEAKTNA

-1307 TPKVV
+1307 TPKVM

-1317 KDEIDQLQAT
+1317 KDEIDQLQAA
-1327 QTNVINNDQNATTE
+1327 QTAVINNDQNATNE

-1359 NITAATDD
+1359 NITAATDN
-1367 NGVDQAKDAGKNS
+1367 NGVDTAKDAGKNS

-1385 PATAVKLNAK
+1385 PATAVKSNAK
-1395 NDVDQA
+1395 NEVDQA

-1419 KNAAKDLVL
+1419 KNAAKDLVS
-1428 KAKEKAYLDILNAQ
+1428 KAKEKAYQDILNAQ

-1448 QIKDQAVTDI
+1448 QIKDQAVADI

-1473 ELATKANEQKAL
+1473 ELATKAKEQKAL

-1524 NTAKENAIQAIDP
+1524 NTAKDNAIQAIDP

-1551 LLTEMQNKITE
+1551 LLNEMQNKITE
-1562 ILSDNTTTNE
+1562 ILNDNTTTNE
-1572 EKGKDIEPVRATYEE
+1572 EKGKDIEPVRAAYEE
-1587 GLNNINTA
+1587 GLNNINAAT
-1595 NTTGDVTTAKDTA
+1595 TTGDVTTAKDTA

-1627 ALDQAAADRK
+1627 ELDQAAADKK

-1662 NQAKTNVDQSSTNEY
+1662 NQAKTNIDQSSTNEY

-1792 NISADT
+1792 NILADT

-1826 VDNGDVDD
+1826 VDNSDVDD

-1859 IEVKAEDTKES
+1859 IDDKAQETKES

-1880 EKTEALAMI
+1880 EKTAALATI

-1934 EELETAL
+1934 EELETSL
-1941 DQIEAGVNVDADA
+1941 DQIEARVNVNVDA

-1997 KAQRINPEVK
+1997 KAQRINPVVK

-2053 DKTQTNAEVAELQN
+2053 DKTQTNAEVDELQN
-2067 VTIPAIEAIVPQNDP
+2067 VTIPAIEAIVPQKDP
-2082 DANDTNNGIDN
+2082 NANDTNSGSDN

-2111 PNVSETTDNGKAD
+2111 PNVTESTDNANAD
-2124 ASPTTPN
+2124 TSSTTTN
-2131 NSDAATG
+2131 NQNDAATG
-2138 ETTATSAT
+2138 GTTATST
-2146 DDANDKPQANN
+2146 N
-2157 NSSVDASTNSPTMD
+2157 NSSVDASTDNSATG
-2171 NDVTSKPEVESTNNG
+2171 NG
-2186 TTDKPVT
+2186 TTDKPAT
-2193 ETDNATPAEST
+2193 ETDNATPAEGT
-2204 TNNNST
+2204 RNNNGT
-2210 TTATNENAPTGST
+2210 ATATNENAPTGST
-2223 ATAPTTA
+2223 ATAPTTNA
-2230 STEAASSA
+2230 STGAASSA

-2294 TTETLPSADITEPNV
+2294 TTETLPSADITGPKV
-2309 PSNTSKDKEE
+2309 PSNTEKDKEE

-2343 SPSKADTE
+2343 SEGNVDTD

-2361 SEAKD
+2361 SEAKE
-2366 KMTST
+2366 KMTSI

-2392 PVANNKAKDMQTND
+2392 PVANNKA
-2406 TQKSVGS
+2406 
-2413 VANNKATQNDGAN
+2413 TQNDGTN

-2441 DMLNVTKPEENKVK
+2441 DMLNVTNTEENKANA
-2455 TKSAQQGKVNKPK
+2455 KSAQQGKVNKLK

>member
-30 SINPTTASAAE
+30 STNPTTASAAE

-54 DANAQPNANA
+54 DANTQPNANA

-69 PAAQPAAPA
+69 PTAQPAAPA

-91 GQANPAGGTA
+91 GQANPAGG
-101 QPAGGAAQPA
+101 AAQPN
-111 AGTAQPAGQ
+111 TQPAGQ

-148 NQATPANQTQP
+148 NQATPNNNATPANQTQP

-165 AQPAAPVAA
+165 AQPAA

-393 TNNKEYTINTEI
+393 TNNKEFTINTEI

-411 GASLKSDQFK
+411 GASLKADQFK

-577 TILNEDAN
+577 NILNEDAN
-585 HVETANRASQTD
+585 HVETANRASQAA

-732 IKDIGAA
+732 IKDIDAA

-746 AIKTKAINDINQTT
+746 AIKTKAINDINQTA

-793 EVAEAIERINAAK
+793 EVAEAIERINTAK
-806 VSGVKAIETTMTAQD
+806 VSGVKAIEATTTAQD

-837 DSTQTKMDAYNEVKQ
+837 DSTQTKMDAYNDVKQ

-963 RTNLDTAN
+963 RTNLDAAN
-971 SNSEVATA
+971 TNSDVTTA
-979 KDNGIAA
+979 KDNSIAA

-1037 VTANADIDNA
+1037 VTANTDIDNA
-1047 AANADIDN
+1047 AANT
-1055 AAANADVD
+1055 DVD

-1077 PDANVKPAAKQ
+1077 PDANVKPTAKQ

-1097 ETAINANNGSTTEEK
+1097 ETAIDAYNGATTEEK
-1112 EAAKQQVQTEKTTA
+1112 AAAKQQVQTEKTTA
-1126 DTAIDGAHSNAEV
+1126 DAAIDGAHSNAEV

-1163 KQAIATKAN
+1163 KQAITTKAN
-1172 ERKTAIAQTQDIT
+1172 ERKAAIAQTQDIT

-1235 KKVTA
+1235 KKAIA
-1240 RNEITAILNNK
+1240 RNEITTILNNK
-1251 LQEIQATP
+1251 LQAIQATP

-1285 AAITNAQVDEAKANA
+1285 AATTNAQVDEAKANA
-1300 EAAINAV
+1300 EVAINAV

-1317 KDEIDQLQAT
+1317 KDEIDQLQVA
-1327 QTNVINNDQNATTE
+1327 QTSVINNDQNATNE

-1385 PATAVKLNAK
+1385 PATAVKSNAK
-1395 NDVDQA
+1395 NEVDQA

-1428 KAKEKAYLDILNAQ
+1428 KAKEKAYQDILNAQ

-1448 QIKDQAVTDI
+1448 QIKDQAVADV

-1524 NTAKENAIQAIDP
+1524 NTAKDNAIQAIDP

-1648 QEINDAKQEVDAAL
+1648 QEINDAKQEVDATL

-1693 TFSEYKKDALAKIA
+1693 TFSEYKKDALAKIEA
-1707 DAYNAKVNEADNS
+1707 AYNSKVNEADNS

-1771 PTGKKESATT
+1771 PTGKKETATT

-1859 IEVKAEDTKES
+1859 IEAKAEDTKES
-1870 IDQSDQLTAE
+1870 IDHSDQLTAE

-1889 KQITDQAKQGITD
+1889 KQITDQAKKGIND

-2026 NADADASA
+2026 NADASA

-2045 FDRFADKL
+2045 FDRFADNL

-2082 DANDTNNGIDN
+2082 DANDTNNGTDN

-2138 ETTATSAT
+2138 ETTATSTNNPST
-2146 DDANDKPQANN
+2146 DDANNKPTANN
-2157 NSSVDASTNSPTMD
+2157 NSSVDASTDNSATGNGTID
-2171 NDVTSKPEVESTNNG
+2171 KPEVESTNNG
-2186 TTDKPVT
+2186 TTDKPAT
-2193 ETDNATPAEST
+2193 ETDNVTPAEST
-2204 TNNNST
+2204 TNNNS

-2238 DSKDNASV
+2238 DSKDNAFV

-2265 GKVAQPKSENKA
+2265 GMVVQPKSENKA

-2294 TTETLPSADITEPNV
+2294 TTETLPSADITEPKV

-2327 GQLKSE
+2327 GHLKSE
-2333 TNVASNEADK
+2333 TNVASNEVDK
-2343 SPSKADTE
+2343 SEGNVDTD
-2351 VSNKPSTSAS
+2351 VSNKPSTSKP

-2366 KMTST
+2366 KATST
-2371 NVSQKDDTAT
+2371 EDSQKADMAT
-2381 ADTNDTQTSVG
+2381 ADT
-2392 PVANNKAKDMQTND
+2392 KDNQAAIGATAD
-2406 TQKSVGS
+2406 V
-2413 VANNKATQNDGAN
+2413 NNKATQNDGAN
-2426 ASPATVSNGSNSANQ
+2426 ASPATVSNGSNSTNQ
-2441 DMLNVTKPEENKVK
+2441 DMLNVTKTEENKANV
-2455 TKSAQQGKVNKPK
+2455 KSAQQGKVNKPK

>member
-1 MNLFRQQKFSI
+1 
-12 RKFNVGIF
+12 
-20 SALIATVTFI
+20 
-30 SINPTTASAAE
+30 
-41 QNQPAQNQPAQPA
+41 
-54 DANAQPNANA
+54 
-64 GAQAN
+64 
-69 PAAQPAAPA
+69 
-78 NQGQPAAQPANQG
+78 
-91 GQANPAGGTA
+91 
-101 QPAGGAAQPA
+101 
-111 AGTAQPAGQ
+111 
-120 GNQADPNNA
+120 
-129 AQAQPGNQAAPANQ
+129 
-143 AGQGN
+143 
-148 NQATPANQTQP
+148 
-159 ANAPAA
+159 
-165 AQPAAPVAA
+165 
-174 NAQTQDPNA
+174 
-183 SNTGEGSINT
+183 
-193 TLTFD
+193 
-198 DPAISTDENRQDP
+198 
-211 TVTVTDKV
+211 
-219 NGYSLIN
+219 
-226 NGKIGFV
+226 
-233 NSELRRSDMFDKNN
+233 MFDKNN

-337 ADRLDLQFIP
+337 ADRLDLEFIP

-411 GASLKSDQFK
+411 GASLKADQFK

-554 QVDNSHYTTASIAEY
+554 QVDDSHYTTASIAEY

-585 HVETANRASQTD
+585 HVETANRASQAD

-610 DNQAAIAELDA
+610 DNQAAISELDA

-655 IAEINKQTTSQGV
+655 IAEINKQTTAQGV

-732 IKDIGAA
+732 IKDIDAA

-746 AIKTKAINDINQTT
+746 AIKTKAINDINQTA

-806 VSGVKAIETTMTAQD
+806 VSGVKAIEATTTAQD
-821 LERVKNEEISK
+821 LDRVKNEEIFK

-863 VSNATN
+863 VSNATD
-869 EEVAEADAAVE
+869 EEVAEADAAVD
-880 AAQKQGLHDIQVV
+880 AAQTEGLHDIQVV
-893 KSKQEVADTKSKV
+893 KSKQEVADTKAKV

-916 AKVKPAADTEVENA
+916 ARVKPAADREVDNA
-930 YNTRKQEIQNSNA
+930 YNTRKQEIQNSNT
-943 STTEEKQAAYTEL
+943 STTEEKEAAYTQL
-956 DTKKQEA
+956 DAKKQEA
-963 RTNLDTAN
+963 RTNLDAAN
-971 SNSEVATA
+971 TNSAVTTA

-1037 VTANADIDNA
+1037 VNANADIDNA
-1047 AANADIDN
+1047 AANN
-1055 AAANADVD
+1055 DVD

-1077 PDANVKPAAKQ
+1077 PDANVKPQAKQ

-1097 ETAINANNGSTTEEK
+1097 ETAIDANN
-1112 EAAKQQVQTEKTTA
+1112 
-1126 DTAIDGAHSNAEV
+1126 
-1139 EAAKNAE
+1139 
-1146 IAKIEAI
+1146 
-1153 QPATTTKDDA
+1153 
-1163 KQAIATKAN
+1163 
-1172 ERKTAIAQTQDIT
+1172 
-1185 AEEIAAANADVDNA
+1185 
-1199 VTQANSNIE
+1199 
-1208 AANSQNDVDQAKT
+1208 
-1221 TGETS
+1221 
-1226 IDQVTPTVN
+1226 
-1235 KKVTA
+1235 
-1240 RNEITAILNNK
+1240 
-1251 LQEIQATP
+1251 
-1259 DATDEEKQAADAEA
+1259 
-1273 NTENGKANQAIS
+1273 
-1285 AAITNAQVDEAKANA
+1285 
-1300 EAAINAV
+1300 
-1307 TPKVV
+1307 
-1312 KKQAA
+1312 
-1317 KDEIDQLQAT
+1317 
-1327 QTNVINNDQNATTE
+1327 
-1341 EKEAA
+1341 
-1346 IQQLATAVTDAKN
+1346 
-1359 NITAATDD
+1359 
-1367 NGVDQAKDAGKNS
+1367 
-1380 IQSTQ
+1380 
-1385 PATAVKLNAK
+1385 
-1395 NDVDQA
+1395 
-1401 VTTQNQAIDNTT
+1401 

-1419 KNAAKDLVL
+1419 KNAAKDLVS
-1428 KAKEKAYLDILNAQ
+1428 KAKEKAYQDILNAQ

-1448 QIKDQAVTDI
+1448 QIKDQAVADI

-1473 ELATKANEQKAL
+1473 ELATKAKEQKAL

-1518 QSIDDV
+1518 KSIDDV
-1524 NTAKENAIQAIDP
+1524 NTAKDNAIQAIDP

-1551 LLTEMQNKITE
+1551 LLNEMQNKITE
-1562 ILSDNTTTNE
+1562 ILNDNTTTNE
-1572 EKGKDIEPVRATYEE
+1572 EKGKDIEPVRAAYEE
-1587 GLNNINTA
+1587 GLNNINAAT
-1595 NTTGDVTTAKDTA
+1595 TTGDVTTAKDTA

-1627 ALDQAAADRK
+1627 ELDQAAADKK

-1662 NQAKTNVDQSSTNEY
+1662 NQAKTNIDQSSTNEY

-1792 NISADT
+1792 NILADT

-1826 VDNGDVDD
+1826 VDNSDVDD

-1841 AIDAIQVDATVK
+1841 TIDAVQVDATVK

-1859 IEVKAEDTKES
+1859 IDAKAQETKES

-1880 EKTEALAMI
+1880 EKTAALATI

-1997 KAQRINPEVK
+1997 KAQRINPVVK

-2018 NKQIEIIK
+2018 NKQIEIIE

-2053 DKTQTNAEVAELQN
+2053 DKTQTNTEVDELQN
-2067 VTIPAIEAIVPQNDP
+2067 VTIPAIEAIVPQKDP
-2082 DANDTNNGIDN
+2082 NANDTNSGSDN

-2111 PNVSETTDNGKAD
+2111 PNVTESTDNANAD
-2124 ASPTTPN
+2124 TSSTTTN
-2131 NSDAATG
+2131 NHNDAATG
-2138 ETTATSAT
+2138 GTTATSTDNSAT
-2146 DDANDKPQANN
+2146 GNGTSDK
-2157 NSSVDASTNSPTMD
+2157 S
-2171 NDVTSKPEVESTNNG
+2171 EVESTNNG
-2186 TTDKPVT
+2186 TTDKSAT
-2193 ETDNATPAEST
+2193 ETDNATPAESAR
-2204 TNNNST
+2204 NNNS

-2223 ATAPTTA
+2223 ATVPTTNA
-2230 STEAASSA
+2230 STGAASSA

-2252 AEVNNSAESQSTN
+2252 AEVNNSGESQSTN

-2277 KAEKDGRDSTNQ
+2277 KDEKDGRDSTNQ

-2294 TTETLPSADITEPNV
+2294 TTETLPSADITEPKV
-2309 PSNTSKDKEE
+2309 PSNTEKDKKE

-2343 SPSKADTE
+2343 SEGNVDTD
-2351 VSNKPSTSAS
+2351 VSNKPSTSKP

-2366 KMTST
+2366 KATST
-2371 NVSQKDDTAT
+2371 EDSQKADMATSDKKDNQAAIGAT
-2381 ADTNDTQTSVG
+2381 ADV
-2392 PVANNKAKDMQTND
+2392 
-2406 TQKSVGS
+2406 
-2413 VANNKATQNDGAN
+2413 NNKATQNDGAN

-2441 DMLNVTKPEENKVK
+2441 DMLKVTNTDKHQAKA
-2455 TKSAQQGKVNKPK
+2455 TSAQQGKENKAK

-2483 DLPYAELALGAGMAF
+2483 DLPYVELALGAGMAF

>member
-30 SINPTTASAAE
+30 STNPTTASAAE

-54 DANAQPNANA
+54 DANTQPNANA

-69 PAAQPAAPA
+69 PAAQPA
-78 NQGQPAAQPANQG
+78 NQG
-91 GQANPAGGTA
+91 GQANPAGGA
-101 QPAGGAAQPA
+101 
-111 AGTAQPAGQ
+111 AQPAGQ

-148 NQATPANQTQP
+148 NQATPNNNATPANQTQP

-253 RGNVAALG
+253 KGNVAALG

-273 FNGISKTVNV
+273 FNGITKTVNV

-411 GASLKSDQFK
+411 GASLKADQFK

-452 NMTVNYDQNANKV
+452 NMTVNYDQTANKV

-585 HVETANRASQTD
+585 HVETANRASQAD

-610 DNQAAIAELDA
+610 DNQAAIAELDT

-655 IAEINKQTTSQGV
+655 IAEINKQITSQGV

-732 IKDIGAA
+732 IKDIDAA

-806 VSGVKAIETTMTAQD
+806 VSGVKAIEATTTAQD
-821 LERVKNEEISK
+821 LERVKNEEIFK

-837 DSTQTKMDAYNEVKQ
+837 DSTQTKMDAYKEVRQ

-863 VSNATN
+863 VSNATD
-869 EEVAEADAAVE
+869 EEVAEANAAVDAAQTE
-880 AAQKQGLHDIQVV
+880 GLHDIQVV
-893 KSKQEVADTKSKV
+893 KSQQEVADTKAKV

-943 STTEEKQAAYTEL
+943 STTEEKEAAYTEL
-956 DTKKQEA
+956 DAKKQEA
-963 RTNLDTAN
+963 RTNLDAAN
-971 SNSEVATA
+971 TNSDVTTA

-1047 AANADIDN
+1047 TANT
-1055 AAANADVD
+1055 DVD

-1097 ETAINANNGSTTEEK
+1097 ETAIDANNGSTTEEK
-1112 EAAKQQVQTEKTTA
+1112 EAAKQQVQTEKTAA
-1126 DTAIDGAHSNAEV
+1126 DAAIDAAHSNVEV

-1153 QPATTTKDDA
+1153 QPATTTKDNA

-1235 KKVTA
+1235 KKATA

-1285 AAITNAQVDEAKANA
+1285 AATTNAQVDEAKANA

-1327 QTNVINNDQNATTE
+1327 QTNVINNDQNATNE

-1367 NGVDQAKDAGKNS
+1367 NGVDTAKDAGKNS

-1385 PATAVKLNAK
+1385 PATAVKSNAK
-1395 NDVDQA
+1395 NEVDQA
-1401 VTTQNQAIDNTT
+1401 VTTQNQAIDN
-1413 GATTEE
+1413 TTEE

-1428 KAKEKAYLDILNAQ
+1428 KAKEKAYQDILNAQ

-1448 QIKDQAVTDI
+1448 QIKDQAVADI

-1524 NTAKENAIQAIDP
+1524 NTAKDNAIQAIDP

-1562 ILSDNTTTNE
+1562 ILNNNETTNE
-1572 EKGKDIEPVRATYEE
+1572 EKGNDIGPVRAAYEE
-1587 GLNNINTA
+1587 GLNNINAAT
-1595 NTTGDVTTAKDTA
+1595 TTGDVTTAKDTA

-1616 ANPVKKPAGKT
+1616 ANPVKKPAGKKE
-1627 ALDQAAADRK
+1627 LDQAAADKK

-1648 QEINDAKQEVDAAL
+1648 QEINDAKQEVDTEL

-1693 TFSEYKKDALAKIA
+1693 TFSEYKKDALAKIE

-1816 QTALESINNG
+1816 QTALENINNG

-1841 AIDAIQVDATVK
+1841 AIDTIQVDATVK

-1859 IEVKAEDTKES
+1859 IEAKAEDTKES
-1870 IDQSDQLTAE
+1870 IDHSDQLTAE

-1997 KAQRINPEVK
+1997 KAQRINPVVK

-2053 DKTQTNAEVAELQN
+2053 DKTQTNTEVAELQN

-2082 DANDTNNGIDN
+2082 DANDTNNGTDN

-2138 ETTATSAT
+2138 ETTVTSAT
-2146 DDANDKPQANN
+2146 DDAKDKPQANN
-2157 NSSVDASTNSPTMD
+2157 NSSADASTNSPTMD

-2381 ADTNDTQTSVG
+2381 ADTNDTQKSVG

-2413 VANNKATQNDGAN
+2413 AANNKATQNDGAN
-2426 ASPATVSNGSNSANQ
+2426 ASPATVSNGSHSMHQ
-2441 DMLNVTKPEENKVK
+2441 DMLNVTKPEENKANA
-2455 TKSAQQGKVNKPK
+2455 KSDQQGKVNKPK

>member
-30 SINPTTASAAE
+30 STNPTTASAAE

-54 DANAQPNANA
+54 DANTQPNANA

-69 PAAQPAAPA
+69 PTAQPAAPA
-78 NQGQPAAQPANQG
+78 NQGQPAVQPANQG
-91 GQANPAGGTA
+91 GQANPAGG
-101 QPAGGAAQPA
+101 AAQPN
-111 AGTAQPAGQ
+111 TQPAGQ

-129 AQAQPGNQAAPANQ
+129 AQAQPGNQATPANQ

-148 NQATPANQTQP
+148 NQATPNNNATPANQTQP
-159 ANAPAA
+159 ANAPAAAQPA

-253 RGNVAALG
+253 KGNVAALG

-411 GASLKSDQFK
+411 GASLKADQFK

-520 VVINNAQ
+520 VVINNTQ
-527 PEVTLTADPFSV
+527 PEITLTADPFSV

-585 HVETANRASQTD
+585 HVETANRASQAD

-683 ITPTVKPQAKQDI
+683 ITPTVKPQAKQ
-696 IQAVT
+696 
-701 TRKQQ
+701 
-706 IKKSNASLQDEK
+706 
-718 DVANDK
+718 
-724 IGKIETKA
+724 
-732 IKDIGAA
+732 
-739 TTNAQVE
+739 
-746 AIKTKAINDINQTT
+746 
-760 PATTAKAAALE
+760 
-771 EFDEVVQ
+771 
-778 AQIDQAPLNPDTTNE
+778 
-793 EVAEAIERINAAK
+793 
-806 VSGVKAIETTMTAQD
+806 
-821 LERVKNEEISK
+821 
-832 IENIT
+832 
-837 DSTQTKMDAYNEVKQ
+837 
-852 AATARKAQNAT
+852 
-863 VSNATN
+863 
-869 EEVAEADAAVE
+869 
-880 AAQKQGLHDIQVV
+880 
-893 KSKQEVADTKSKV
+893 
-906 LDKINAIQTQ
+906 
-916 AKVKPAADTEVENA
+916 
-930 YNTRKQEIQNSNA
+930 
-943 STTEEKQAAYTEL
+943 
-956 DTKKQEA
+956 
-963 RTNLDTAN
+963 
-971 SNSEVATA
+971 
-979 KDNGIAA
+979 
-986 INQVQAAT
+986 
-994 TKKSDAKAEI
+994 
-1004 AQKASERKTAIEAMN
+1004 
-1019 DSTTEEQQAA
+1019 
-1029 KDKVDQAV
+1029 
-1037 VTANADIDNA
+1037 
-1047 AANADIDN
+1047 
-1055 AAANADVD
+1055 
-1063 NAKTTNEATIAAIT
+1063 
-1077 PDANVKPAAKQ
+1077 

-1097 ETAINANNGSTTEEK
+1097 ETAIDANNGSTTEEK
-1112 EAAKQQVQTEKTTA
+1112 TAAKQQAQTEKTTA
-1126 DTAIDGAHSNAEV
+1126 DAAIDAAHTNAEV

-1153 QPATTTKDDA
+1153 QPATTTKDNA
-1163 KQAIATKAN
+1163 KEAIATKAN

-1235 KKVTA
+1235 KKATA
-1240 RNEITAILNNK
+1240 RNEITTILNNK

-1285 AAITNAQVDEAKANA
+1285 AATTNAQVDEAKANA

-1385 PATAVKLNAK
+1385 PATAVKSNAK

-1428 KAKEKAYLDILNAQ
+1428 KAKEKAYQDILNAQ

-1448 QIKDQAVTDI
+1448 QIKDQAVADI

-1771 PTGKKESATT
+1771 PTGKKETATT

-2406 TQKSVGS
+2406 M
-2413 VANNKATQNDGAN
+2413 KA
-2426 ASPATVSNGSNSANQ
+2426 SLATVSNGSNSANQ
-2441 DMLNVTKPEENKVK
+2441 DMLNVTNTDDHQAK

>member
-30 SINPTTASAAE
+30 STNPTTASAAE

-54 DANAQPNANA
+54 DANTQPNANA

-69 PAAQPAAPA
+69 PTAQPAAPA

-91 GQANPAGGTA
+91 GQANPAGG
-101 QPAGGAAQPA
+101 AAQPN
-111 AGTAQPAGQ
+111 TQPAGQ

-148 NQATPANQTQP
+148 NQATPNNNATPANQTQP

-165 AQPAAPVAA
+165 AQPAA

-393 TNNKEYTINTEI
+393 TNNKEFTINTEI

-411 GASLKSDQFK
+411 GASLKADQFK

-577 TILNEDAN
+577 NILNEDAN
-585 HVETANRASQTD
+585 HVETANRASQAA

-732 IKDIGAA
+732 IKDIDAA

-746 AIKTKAINDINQTT
+746 AIKTKAINDINQTA

-806 VSGVKAIETTMTAQD
+806 VSGVKAIEATTTAQD

-837 DSTQTKMDAYNEVKQ
+837 DSTQTKMDAYNDVKQ

-963 RTNLDTAN
+963 RTNLDAAN
-971 SNSEVATA
+971 TNSDVTTA
-979 KDNGIAA
+979 KDNSIAA

-1037 VTANADIDNA
+1037 VTANTDIDNA
-1047 AANADIDN
+1047 AANT
-1055 AAANADVD
+1055 DVD

-1077 PDANVKPAAKQ
+1077 PDANVKPTAKQ

-1097 ETAINANNGSTTEEK
+1097 ETAIDAYNGATTEEK
-1112 EAAKQQVQTEKTTA
+1112 AAAKQQVQTEKTTA
-1126 DTAIDGAHSNAEV
+1126 DAAIDGAHSNAEV

-1163 KQAIATKAN
+1163 KQAITTKAN
-1172 ERKTAIAQTQDIT
+1172 ERKAAIAQTQDIT

-1226 IDQVTPTVN
+1226 IDEVTPTVN
-1235 KKVTA
+1235 KKATA
-1240 RNEITAILNNK
+1240 RNEITTILNNK
-1251 LQEIQATP
+1251 LQAIQATP

-1285 AAITNAQVDEAKANA
+1285 AATTNAQVDEAKATA
-1300 EAAINAV
+1300 EVAINAV

-1317 KDEIDQLQAT
+1317 KDEIDQLQVA
-1327 QTNVINNDQNATTE
+1327 QTSVINNDQNATNE

-1385 PATAVKLNAK
+1385 PATAVKSNAK
-1395 NDVDQA
+1395 NEVDQA

-1428 KAKEKAYLDILNAQ
+1428 KAKEKAYQDILNAQ

-1448 QIKDQAVTDI
+1448 QIKDQAVADV

-1524 NTAKENAIQAIDP
+1524 NTAKDNAIQAIDP

-1648 QEINDAKQEVDAAL
+1648 QEINDAKQEVDATL

-1693 TFSEYKKDALAKIA
+1693 TFSEYKKDALAKIEA
-1707 DAYNAKVNEADNS
+1707 AYNSKVNEADNS

-1771 PTGKKESATT
+1771 PTGKKETATT

-1859 IEVKAEDTKES
+1859 IEAKAEDTKES
-1870 IDQSDQLTAE
+1870 IDHSDQLTAE

-1889 KQITDQAKQGITD
+1889 KQITDQAKKGIND

-2026 NADADASA
+2026 NADASA

-2045 FDRFADKL
+2045 FDRFADNL
-2053 DKTQTNAEVAELQN
+2053 DETQTNAEVAELQN

-2082 DANDTNNGIDN
+2082 DANDTNNGTDN

-2138 ETTATSAT
+2138 ETTATSTNNPST
-2146 DDANDKPQANN
+2146 DDANNKPTANN
-2157 NSSVDASTNSPTMD
+2157 NSSVDASTDNSATGNGTID
-2171 NDVTSKPEVESTNNG
+2171 KPEVESTNNG
-2186 TTDKPVT
+2186 TTDKPAT
-2193 ETDNATPAEST
+2193 ETDNVTPAEST
-2204 TNNNST
+2204 TNNNS

-2238 DSKDNASV
+2238 DSKDNAFV

-2265 GKVAQPKSENKA
+2265 GMVVQPKSENKA

-2294 TTETLPSADITEPNV
+2294 TTETLPSADITEPKV

-2327 GQLKSE
+2327 GHLKSE
-2333 TNVASNEADK
+2333 TNVASNEVDK
-2343 SPSKADTE
+2343 SEGNVDTD
-2351 VSNKPSTSAS
+2351 VSNKPSTSKP

-2366 KMTST
+2366 KATST
-2371 NVSQKDDTAT
+2371 EDSQKADMAT
-2381 ADTNDTQTSVG
+2381 ADT
-2392 PVANNKAKDMQTND
+2392 KDNQAAIGATAD
-2406 TQKSVGS
+2406 V
-2413 VANNKATQNDGAN
+2413 NNKATQNDGAN
-2426 ASPATVSNGSNSANQ
+2426 ASPATVSNGSNSTNQ
-2441 DMLNVTKPEENKVK
+2441 DMLNVTKTEENKANV
-2455 TKSAQQGKVNKPK
+2455 KSAQQGKVNKPK

>member
-54 DANAQPNANA
+54 DASAQPNANA

-69 PAAQPAAPA
+69 PTAQPAAPA

-91 GQANPAGGTA
+91 GQANPAGG
-101 QPAGGAAQPA
+101 AAQPA
-111 AGTAQPAGQ
+111 AGTTQPAGQ

-148 NQATPANQTQP
+148 NQATPNNNATPANQTQP

-198 DPAISTDENRQDP
+198 DPAISTNDNRQDL
-211 TVTVTDKV
+211 TVTVTDHV

-411 GASLKSDQFK
+411 GASLKADQFK

-554 QVDNSHYTTASIAEY
+554 QVDDSHYTTASIAEY

-585 HVETANRASQTD
+585 HVETANRASQAD

-655 IAEINKQTTSQGV
+655 IAEINKQTTAQGV

-732 IKDIGAA
+732 IKDIDAA

-746 AIKTKAINDINQTT
+746 AIKTKAINDINQTA

-806 VSGVKAIETTMTAQD
+806 VSGVKAIEATTTAQD
-821 LERVKNEEISK
+821 LERVKNEEIFK

-837 DSTQTKMDAYNEVKQ
+837 DSTQTKMDAYKEVKQ

-863 VSNATN
+863 VSNATD
-869 EEVAEADAAVE
+869 EEVAEADAAVD
-880 AAQKQGLHDIQVV
+880 AAQTEGLHDIQVV
-893 KSKQEVADTKSKV
+893 KSQQEVADTKAKV

-916 AKVKPAADTEVENA
+916 ARVKPAADTEVENA

-979 KDNGIAA
+979 KDNSIAA

-1037 VTANADIDNA
+1037 VNANADIDNA
-1047 AANADIDN
+1047 AANN
-1055 AAANADVD
+1055 DVD

-1077 PDANVKPAAKQ
+1077 PDANVKPQAKQ

-1097 ETAINANNGSTTEEK
+1097 ETAIDANNGATTEEK
-1112 EAAKQQVQTEKTTA
+1112 TAAKQQVQTEKTTA
-1126 DTAIDGAHSNAEV
+1126 DAAIDGAHSNAEV

-1172 ERKTAIAQTQDIT
+1172 ERKAAIAQTQEIT
-1185 AEEIAAANADVDNA
+1185 AEEIAAANANVDNA
-1199 VTQANSNIE
+1199 VTEANNHIE
-1208 AANSQNDVDQAKT
+1208 TANSQNEVDQAKT
-1221 TGETS
+1221 TGEAS

-1235 KKVTA
+1235 KKATA
-1240 RNEITAILNNK
+1240 RNEITTILNNK
-1251 LQEIQATP
+1251 LQAIQATP
-1259 DATDEEKQAADAEA
+1259 DATDEEKQAAETEA
-1273 NTENGKANQAIS
+1273 NTENAKANQAIT
-1285 AAITNAQVDEAKANA
+1285 AATTNAEVDEAKTNA

-1307 TPKVV
+1307 TPKVM

-1317 KDEIDQLQAT
+1317 KDEIDQLQAA
-1327 QTNVINNDQNATTE
+1327 QTAVINNDQNATNE

-1359 NITAATDD
+1359 NITAATDN
-1367 NGVDQAKDAGKNS
+1367 NGVDTAKDAGKNS

-1385 PATAVKLNAK
+1385 PATAVKSNAK
-1395 NDVDQA
+1395 NEVDQA

-1419 KNAAKDLVL
+1419 KNAAKDLVS
-1428 KAKEKAYLDILNAQ
+1428 KAKEKAYQDILNAQ

-1448 QIKDQAVTDI
+1448 QIKDQAVADI

-1473 ELATKANEQKAL
+1473 ELATKAKEQKAL

-1524 NTAKENAIQAIDP
+1524 NTAKDNAIQAIDP

-1551 LLTEMQNKITE
+1551 LLNEMQNKITE
-1562 ILSDNTTTNE
+1562 ILNDNTTTNE
-1572 EKGKDIEPVRATYEE
+1572 EKGKDIEPVRAAYEE
-1587 GLNNINTA
+1587 GLNNINAAT
-1595 NTTGDVTTAKDTA
+1595 TTGDVTTAKDTA

-1627 ALDQAAADRK
+1627 ELDQAAADKK

-1662 NQAKTNVDQSSTNEY
+1662 NQAKTNIDQSSTNEY

-1792 NISADT
+1792 NILADT

-1826 VDNGDVDD
+1826 VDNSDVDD

-1859 IEVKAEDTKES
+1859 IDDKAQETKES

-1880 EKTEALAMI
+1880 EKTAALATI

-1934 EELETAL
+1934 EELETSL
-1941 DQIEAGVNVDADA
+1941 DQIEAGVNVNVDA

-1997 KAQRINPEVK
+1997 KAQRINPVVK

-2053 DKTQTNAEVAELQN
+2053 DKTQTNAEVDELQN
-2067 VTIPAIEAIVPQNDP
+2067 VTIPAIEAIVPQKDP
-2082 DANDTNNGIDN
+2082 NANDTNSGSDN

-2111 PNVSETTDNGKAD
+2111 PNVTESTDNANAD
-2124 ASPTTPN
+2124 TSSTTTN
-2131 NSDAATG
+2131 NQNDAATG
-2138 ETTATSAT
+2138 GTTATST
-2146 DDANDKPQANN
+2146 N
-2157 NSSVDASTNSPTMD
+2157 NSSVDASTDNSATG
-2171 NDVTSKPEVESTNNG
+2171 NG
-2186 TTDKPVT
+2186 TTDKPAT
-2193 ETDNATPAEST
+2193 ETDNATPAEGT
-2204 TNNNST
+2204 RNNNGT
-2210 TTATNENAPTGST
+2210 ATATNENAPTGST
-2223 ATAPTTA
+2223 ATAPTTNA
-2230 STEAASSA
+2230 STGAASSA

-2294 TTETLPSADITEPNV
+2294 TTETLPSADITGPKV
-2309 PSNTSKDKEE
+2309 PSNTEKDKEE

-2343 SPSKADTE
+2343 SEGNVDTD

-2361 SEAKD
+2361 SEAKE
-2366 KMTST
+2366 KMTSI

-2392 PVANNKAKDMQTND
+2392 PVANNKA
-2406 TQKSVGS
+2406 
-2413 VANNKATQNDGAN
+2413 TQNDGTN

-2441 DMLNVTKPEENKVK
+2441 DMLNVTNTEENKANA
-2455 TKSAQQGKVNKPK
+2455 KSAQQGKVNKLK

>member
-30 SINPTTASAAE
+30 STNPTTASAAE

-54 DANAQPNANA
+54 DVNTQPNANA

-69 PAAQPAAPA
+69 PTAQPAAPA

-91 GQANPAGGTA
+91 GQANPAGG
-101 QPAGGAAQPA
+101 AAQPN
-111 AGTAQPAGQ
+111 TQPAGQ

-148 NQATPANQTQP
+148 NQATPNNNATPANQTQP

-183 SNTGEGSINT
+183 SNTREGSINT

-393 TNNKEYTINTEI
+393 TNNKEFTINTEV

-411 GASLKSDQFK
+411 GASLKADQFK

-452 NMTVNYDQNANKV
+452 NMTVNYDQTAN
-465 TFTSQGVT
+465 T
-473 TARGTHTKE
+473 
-482 VLFPDKS
+482 
-489 LKLSYKVNVANIDTP
+489 N
-504 KNIDFNEKL
+504 
-513 TYRTASD
+513 SD
-520 VVINNAQ
+520 V
-527 PEVTLTADPFSV
+527 T
-539 AVEMNKDAL
+539 
-548 QQQVNS
+548 
-554 QVDNSHYTTASIAEY
+554 
-569 NKLKQQAD
+569 
-577 TILNEDAN
+577 
-585 HVETANRASQTD
+585 
-597 IDGLVTKLQAALI
+597 
-610 DNQAAIAELDA
+610 
-621 KAQEKVTAAQQ
+621 
-632 SKKVTQDEVAAL
+632 
-644 VTKINNDKNNA
+644 
-655 IAEINKQTTSQGV
+655 
-668 TTEKDNGIAVLEQDV
+668 
-683 ITPTVKPQAKQDI
+683 
-696 IQAVT
+696 
-701 TRKQQ
+701 
-706 IKKSNASLQDEK
+706 
-718 DVANDK
+718 
-724 IGKIETKA
+724 
-732 IKDIGAA
+732 
-739 TTNAQVE
+739 
-746 AIKTKAINDINQTT
+746 
-760 PATTAKAAALE
+760 
-771 EFDEVVQ
+771 
-778 AQIDQAPLNPDTTNE
+778 
-793 EVAEAIERINAAK
+793 
-806 VSGVKAIETTMTAQD
+806 
-821 LERVKNEEISK
+821 
-832 IENIT
+832 
-837 DSTQTKMDAYNEVKQ
+837 
-852 AATARKAQNAT
+852 
-863 VSNATN
+863 
-869 EEVAEADAAVE
+869 
-880 AAQKQGLHDIQVV
+880 
-893 KSKQEVADTKSKV
+893 
-906 LDKINAIQTQ
+906 
-916 AKVKPAADTEVENA
+916 
-930 YNTRKQEIQNSNA
+930 
-943 STTEEKQAAYTEL
+943 
-956 DTKKQEA
+956 
-963 RTNLDTAN
+963 
-971 SNSEVATA
+971 TA

-986 INQVQAAT
+986 INQVQAVT

-1037 VTANADIDNA
+1037 VTANTDIDNA
-1047 AANADIDN
+1047 AANT
-1055 AAANADVD
+1055 DVD

-1077 PDANVKPAAKQ
+1077 PDANVKPTAKQ

-1097 ETAINANNGSTTEEK
+1097 ETAIDANNGATTEEK
-1112 EAAKQQVQTEKTTA
+1112 ATAKQQVQTEKATA

-1163 KQAIATKAN
+1163 KQAITTKAN

-1235 KKVTA
+1235 KKATA
-1240 RNEITAILNNK
+1240 RNEITTILNNK

-1259 DATDEEKQAADAEA
+1259 DVTDEEKQTADAEA

-1285 AAITNAQVDEAKANA
+1285 AATTNAQVDEAKANA

-1307 TPKVV
+1307 TSKVV

-1317 KDEIDQLQAT
+1317 KDEIDQLQVA
-1327 QTNVINNDQNATTE
+1327 QTSVINNDQNATTE

-1367 NGVDQAKDAGKNS
+1367 NGVDTAKDAGKNS

-1385 PATAVKLNAK
+1385 PATAVKSNAK
-1395 NDVDQA
+1395 NEVDQA

-1428 KAKEKAYLDILNAQ
+1428 KVKEKAYQDILNAQ

-1448 QIKDQAVTDI
+1448 QIKDQAVADV
-1458 QGITADTTIKDVAKD
+1458 QGITADTTIKDVARD

-1495 EKEQANQQVDAQL
+1495 EKEQENQQVDAQL

-1524 NTAKENAIQAIDP
+1524 NTAKDNAIQAIDP

-1648 QEINDAKQEVDAAL
+1648 QEINDAKQEVDAVL

-1707 DAYNAKVNEADNS
+1707 DAYNAKVNEEDNS

-1771 PTGKKESATT
+1771 PTGKKETATT

-1826 VDNGDVDD
+1826 VDNSDVDD

-1841 AIDAIQVDATVK
+1841 AIDTIQVDATVK

-1859 IEVKAEDTKES
+1859 IEAKAEDTKES
-1870 IDQSDQLTAE
+1870 IDHSDQLTAE

-1889 KQITDQAKQGITD
+1889 KQITDQAKKGITD

-1934 EELETAL
+1934 EELEAAL

-1987 TVKNSALEQL
+1987 TIKNSALEQL
-1997 KAQRINPEVK
+1997 KAQRINPVVK
-2007 KNALE
+2007 KNTLE

-2053 DKTQTNAEVAELQN
+2053 DKTQTNTEVAELQN

-2082 DANDTNNGIDN
+2082 NANDTNNGTDN

-2111 PNVSETTDNGKAD
+2111 PNVTESTDNANAD
-2124 ASPTTPN
+2124 TSSTTTN
-2131 NSDAATG
+2131 NQNDTTTG
-2138 ETTATSAT
+2138 ETTATSANSSAT
-2146 DDANDKPQANN
+2146 NDANNKPTANN
-2157 NSSVDASTNSPTMD
+2157 NSSVDASTDNSATGNGTTD
-2171 NDVTSKPEVESTNNG
+2171 KPEVESTNNG
-2186 TTDKPVT
+2186 TTDKPAT

-2210 TTATNENAPTGST
+2210 TTATNENVPTGST

-2230 STEAASSA
+2230 STEATSSA

-2294 TTETLPSADITEPNV
+2294 TTETLPSADITEPKV
-2309 PSNTSKDKEE
+2309 SSNTSKDKEE

-2327 GQLKSE
+2327 EQHNSD
-2333 TNVASNEADK
+2333 TNVTSNEVVK
-2343 SPSKADTE
+2343 SPSKADTD
-2351 VSNKPSTSAS
+2351 VSNKPSTSAP

-2371 NVSQKDDTAT
+2371 NVSQTDDTAT
-2381 ADTNDTQTSVG
+2381 ADTNDTQKSVG
-2392 PVANNKAKDMQTND
+2392 SAANNKAKDMQTND
-2406 TQKSVGS
+2406 M
-2413 VANNKATQNDGAN
+2413 KA
-2426 ASPATVSNGSNSANQ
+2426 PLATVSKGSNSANQ
-2441 DMLNVTKPEENKVK
+2441 DMLNVTKTKENKANA
-2455 TKSAQQGKVNKPK
+2455 KSVQQGKVNKPK

-2498 LIRRFTKKDQQ
+2498 LIRRFTKKDHQ

>member
-837 DSTQTKMDAYNEVKQ
+837 DSTQTKMDAYNE
-852 AATARKAQNAT
+852 
-863 VSNATN
+863 
-869 EEVAEADAAVE
+869 
-880 AAQKQGLHDIQVV
+880 
-893 KSKQEVADTKSKV
+893 
-906 LDKINAIQTQ
+906 
-916 AKVKPAADTEVENA
+916 
-930 YNTRKQEIQNSNA
+930 
-943 STTEEKQAAYTEL
+943 EKQAAYTEL

-1037 VTANADIDNA
+1037 VT
-1047 AANADIDN
+1047 ANADIDN

-1235 KKVTA
+1235 KKATA

>member
-1 MNLFRQQKFSI
+1 
-12 RKFNVGIF
+12 
-20 SALIATVTFI
+20 
-30 SINPTTASAAE
+30 
-41 QNQPAQNQPAQPA
+41 
-54 DANAQPNANA
+54 
-64 GAQAN
+64 
-69 PAAQPAAPA
+69 
-78 NQGQPAAQPANQG
+78 
-91 GQANPAGGTA
+91 
-101 QPAGGAAQPA
+101 
-111 AGTAQPAGQ
+111 
-120 GNQADPNNA
+120 
-129 AQAQPGNQAAPANQ
+129 
-143 AGQGN
+143 
-148 NQATPANQTQP
+148 
-159 ANAPAA
+159 
-165 AQPAAPVAA
+165 
-174 NAQTQDPNA
+174 
-183 SNTGEGSINT
+183 
-193 TLTFD
+193 
-198 DPAISTDENRQDP
+198 
-211 TVTVTDKV
+211 
-219 NGYSLIN
+219 
-226 NGKIGFV
+226 
-233 NSELRRSDMFDKNN
+233 
-247 PQNYQA
+247 
-253 RGNVAALG
+253 
-261 RVNANDSTDHGN
+261 
-273 FNGISKTVNV
+273 
-283 KPDSELIINFTT
+283 
-295 MQTNSK
+295 
-301 QGATNLVIKDA
+301 
-312 KKNTELATVNVA
+312 
-324 KTGTAHLFKVPTD
+324 
-337 ADRLDLQFIP
+337 
-347 DNTAVADASRIT
+347 
-359 TNKDGY
+359 
-365 KYYSFIDNVGLFSG
+365 
-379 SHLYVKNRDLAPKA
+379 
-393 TNNKEYTINTEI
+393 
-405 GNNGNF
+405 
-411 GASLKSDQFK
+411 
-421 YEVTLPQGVTY
+421 
-432 VNDSLT
+432 
-438 TTFPNGNEDSTVLK
+438 
-452 NMTVNYDQNANKV
+452 
-465 TFTSQGVT
+465 
-473 TARGTHTKE
+473 
-482 VLFPDKS
+482 
-489 LKLSYKVNVANIDTP
+489 
-504 KNIDFNEKL
+504 
-513 TYRTASD
+513 
-520 VVINNAQ
+520 
-527 PEVTLTADPFSV
+527 
-539 AVEMNKDAL
+539 
-548 QQQVNS
+548 
-554 QVDNSHYTTASIAEY
+554 
-569 NKLKQQAD
+569 
-577 TILNEDAN
+577 
-585 HVETANRASQTD
+585 
-597 IDGLVTKLQAALI
+597 
-610 DNQAAIAELDA
+610 
-621 KAQEKVTAAQQ
+621 
-632 SKKVTQDEVAAL
+632 
-644 VTKINNDKNNA
+644 
-655 IAEINKQTTSQGV
+655 
-668 TTEKDNGIAVLEQDV
+668 
-683 ITPTVKPQAKQDI
+683 
-696 IQAVT
+696 
-701 TRKQQ
+701 
-706 IKKSNASLQDEK
+706 
-718 DVANDK
+718 
-724 IGKIETKA
+724 
-732 IKDIGAA
+732 
-739 TTNAQVE
+739 
-746 AIKTKAINDINQTT
+746 
-760 PATTAKAAALE
+760 
-771 EFDEVVQ
+771 
-778 AQIDQAPLNPDTTNE
+778 
-793 EVAEAIERINAAK
+793 
-806 VSGVKAIETTMTAQD
+806 
-821 LERVKNEEISK
+821 
-832 IENIT
+832 
-837 DSTQTKMDAYNEVKQ
+837 
-852 AATARKAQNAT
+852 
-863 VSNATN
+863 
-869 EEVAEADAAVE
+869 
-880 AAQKQGLHDIQVV
+880 
-893 KSKQEVADTKSKV
+893 
-906 LDKINAIQTQ
+906 
-916 AKVKPAADTEVENA
+916 
-930 YNTRKQEIQNSNA
+930 
-943 STTEEKQAAYTEL
+943 
-956 DTKKQEA
+956 
-963 RTNLDTAN
+963 
-971 SNSEVATA
+971 
-979 KDNGIAA
+979 
-986 INQVQAAT
+986 
-994 TKKSDAKAEI
+994 
-1004 AQKASERKTAIEAMN
+1004 MN

-1037 VTANADIDNA
+1037 VNANADIDNA
-1047 AANADIDN
+1047 AANN
-1055 AAANADVD
+1055 DVD

-1077 PDANVKPAAKQ
+1077 PDANVKPQAKQ

-1097 ETAINANNGSTTEEK
+1097 ETAIDANNGATTEEK
-1112 EAAKQQVQTEKTTA
+1112 TAAKQQVQTEKTTA

-1172 ERKTAIAQTQDIT
+1172 ERKAAIAQTQEIT
-1185 AEEIAAANADVDNA
+1185 AEEIAAANANVDNA
-1199 VTQANSNIE
+1199 VTEANNHIE
-1208 AANSQNDVDQAKT
+1208 TANSQNEVDQAKT
-1221 TGETS
+1221 TGEAS

-1235 KKVTA
+1235 KKATA
-1240 RNEITAILNNK
+1240 RNEITTILNNK
-1251 LQEIQATP
+1251 LQAIQATP
-1259 DATDEEKQAADAEA
+1259 DATDEEKQAAETEA
-1273 NTENGKANQAIS
+1273 NTENAKANQAIT
-1285 AAITNAQVDEAKANA
+1285 AATTNAEVDEAKTNA

-1307 TPKVV
+1307 TPKVM

-1317 KDEIDQLQAT
+1317 KDEIDQLQAA
-1327 QTNVINNDQNATTE
+1327 QTAVINNDQNATNE

-1359 NITAATDD
+1359 NITAATDN
-1367 NGVDQAKDAGKNS
+1367 NGVDTAKDAGKNS

-1385 PATAVKLNAK
+1385 PATAVKSNAK
-1395 NDVDQA
+1395 NEVDQA

-1419 KNAAKDLVL
+1419 KNAAKDLVS
-1428 KAKEKAYLDILNAQ
+1428 KAKEKAYQDILNAQ

-1448 QIKDQAVTDI
+1448 QIKDQAVADI

-1473 ELATKANEQKAL
+1473 ELATKAKEQKAL

-1518 QSIDDV
+1518 KSIDDV
-1524 NTAKENAIQAIDP
+1524 NTAKDNAIQAIDP

-1551 LLTEMQNKITE
+1551 LLNEMQNKITE
-1562 ILSDNTTTNE
+1562 ILNDNTTTNE
-1572 EKGKDIEPVRATYEE
+1572 EKGKDIEPVRAAYEE
-1587 GLNNINTA
+1587 GLNNINAAT
-1595 NTTGDVTTAKDTA
+1595 TTGDVTTAKDTA

-1627 ALDQAAADRK
+1627 ELDQAAADKK

-1662 NQAKTNVDQSSTNEY
+1662 NQAKTNIDQSSTNEY

-1792 NISADT
+1792 NILADT

-1826 VDNGDVDD
+1826 VDNSDVDD

-1841 AIDAIQVDATVK
+1841 TIDAVQVDATVK

-1859 IEVKAEDTKES
+1859 IDAKAQETKES

-1880 EKTEALAMI
+1880 EKTAALATI

-1997 KAQRINPEVK
+1997 KAQRINPVVK

-2018 NKQIEIIK
+2018 NKQIEIIE
-2026 NADADASA
+2026 NADASA

-2053 DKTQTNAEVAELQN
+2053 DKTQTNTEVDELQN
-2067 VTIPAIEAIVPQNDP
+2067 VTIPAIEAIVPQKDP
-2082 DANDTNNGIDN
+2082 NANDTNSGSDN

-2111 PNVSETTDNGKAD
+2111 PNVTESTDNANAD
-2124 ASPTTPN
+2124 TSSTTTN
-2131 NSDAATG
+2131 NHNDAATG
-2138 ETTATSAT
+2138 GTTATSTDNSAT
-2146 DDANDKPQANN
+2146 GNGTSDK
-2157 NSSVDASTNSPTMD
+2157 S
-2171 NDVTSKPEVESTNNG
+2171 EVESTNNG
-2186 TTDKPVT
+2186 TTDKSAT
-2193 ETDNATPAEST
+2193 ETDNATPAESAR
-2204 TNNNST
+2204 NNNS

-2223 ATAPTTA
+2223 ATVPTTNA
-2230 STEAASSA
+2230 STGAASSA

-2277 KAEKDGRDSTNQ
+2277 KDEKDGRDSTNQ

-2294 TTETLPSADITEPNV
+2294 TTETLPSADITEPKV
-2309 PSNTSKDKEE
+2309 PSNTEKDKKE

-2343 SPSKADTE
+2343 SEGNVDTD
-2351 VSNKPSTSAS
+2351 VSNKPSTSKP

-2366 KMTST
+2366 KATST
-2371 NVSQKDDTAT
+2371 EDSQKADMATSDKKDNQAAIGAT
-2381 ADTNDTQTSVG
+2381 ADV
-2392 PVANNKAKDMQTND
+2392 
-2406 TQKSVGS
+2406 
-2413 VANNKATQNDGAN
+2413 NNKATQNDGAN

-2441 DMLNVTKPEENKVK
+2441 DMLKVTNTDKHQAKA
-2455 TKSAQQGKVNKPK
+2455 TSAQQGKENKAK

-2483 DLPYAELALGAGMAF
+2483 DLPYVELALGAGMAF

>member
-30 SINPTTASAAE
+30 STNPTTASAAE

-54 DANAQPNANA
+54 DANTQPNANA

-69 PAAQPAAPA
+69 PTAQPAAPA

-91 GQANPAGGTA
+91 GQANPAGG
-101 QPAGGAAQPA
+101 AAQPN
-111 AGTAQPAGQ
+111 TQPAGQ

-148 NQATPANQTQP
+148 NQATPNNNATPANQTQP

-165 AQPAAPVAA
+165 AQPAA

-393 TNNKEYTINTEI
+393 TNNKEFTINTEI

-411 GASLKSDQFK
+411 GASLKADQFK

-577 TILNEDAN
+577 NILNEDAN
-585 HVETANRASQTD
+585 HVETANRASQAA

-732 IKDIGAA
+732 IKDIDAA

-746 AIKTKAINDINQTT
+746 AIKTKAINDINQTA

-806 VSGVKAIETTMTAQD
+806 VSGVKAIEATTTAQD

-837 DSTQTKMDAYNEVKQ
+837 DSTQTKMDAYNDVKQ

-963 RTNLDTAN
+963 RTNLDAAN
-971 SNSEVATA
+971 TNSDVTTA
-979 KDNGIAA
+979 KDNSIAA

-1037 VTANADIDNA
+1037 VTANTDIDNA
-1047 AANADIDN
+1047 AANT
-1055 AAANADVD
+1055 DVD

-1077 PDANVKPAAKQ
+1077 PDANVKPTAKQ

-1097 ETAINANNGSTTEEK
+1097 ETAIDAYNGATTEEK
-1112 EAAKQQVQTEKTTA
+1112 AAAKQQVQTEKTTA
-1126 DTAIDGAHSNAEV
+1126 DAAIDGAHSNAEV

-1163 KQAIATKAN
+1163 KQAITTKAN
-1172 ERKTAIAQTQDIT
+1172 ERKAAIAQTQDIT

-1235 KKVTA
+1235 KKATA
-1240 RNEITAILNNK
+1240 RNEITTILNNK
-1251 LQEIQATP
+1251 LQAIQATP

-1285 AAITNAQVDEAKANA
+1285 AATTNAQVDEAKANA
-1300 EAAINAV
+1300 EVAINAV

-1317 KDEIDQLQAT
+1317 KDEIDQLQVA
-1327 QTNVINNDQNATTE
+1327 QTSVINNDQNATNE

-1385 PATAVKLNAK
+1385 PATAVKSNAK
-1395 NDVDQA
+1395 NEVDQA

-1428 KAKEKAYLDILNAQ
+1428 KAKEKAYQDILNAQ

-1448 QIKDQAVTDI
+1448 QIKDQAVADV

-1524 NTAKENAIQAIDP
+1524 NTAKDNAIQAIDP

-1648 QEINDAKQEVDAAL
+1648 QEINDAKQEVDATL

-1693 TFSEYKKDALAKIA
+1693 TFSEYKKDALAKIEA
-1707 DAYNAKVNEADNS
+1707 AYNSKVNEADNS

-1771 PTGKKESATT
+1771 PTGKKETATT

-1816 QTALESINNG
+1816 QTVLESINNG

-1859 IEVKAEDTKES
+1859 IEAKAEDTKES
-1870 IDQSDQLTAE
+1870 IDHSDQLTAE

-1889 KQITDQAKQGITD
+1889 KQITDQAKKGIND

-2026 NADADASA
+2026 NADASA

-2045 FDRFADKL
+2045 FDRFADNL

-2082 DANDTNNGIDN
+2082 DANDTNNGTDN

-2138 ETTATSAT
+2138 ETTATSTNNPST
-2146 DDANDKPQANN
+2146 DDANNKPTANN
-2157 NSSVDASTNSPTMD
+2157 NSSVDASTDNSATGNGTID
-2171 NDVTSKPEVESTNNG
+2171 KPEVESTNNG
-2186 TTDKPVT
+2186 TTDKPAT
-2193 ETDNATPAEST
+2193 ETDNVTPAEST
-2204 TNNNST
+2204 TNNNS

-2238 DSKDNASV
+2238 DSKDNAFV

-2265 GKVAQPKSENKA
+2265 GMVVQPKSENKA

-2294 TTETLPSADITEPNV
+2294 TTETLPSADITEPKV

-2327 GQLKSE
+2327 GHLKSE
-2333 TNVASNEADK
+2333 TNVASNEVDK
-2343 SPSKADTE
+2343 SEGNVDTD
-2351 VSNKPSTSAS
+2351 VSNKPSTSKP
-2361 SEAKD
+2361 SEAKG
-2366 KMTST
+2366 KATST
-2371 NVSQKDDTAT
+2371 EDSQKADMAT
-2381 ADTNDTQTSVG
+2381 ADT
-2392 PVANNKAKDMQTND
+2392 KDNQAAIGATAD
-2406 TQKSVGS
+2406 V
-2413 VANNKATQNDGAN
+2413 NNKATQNDGAN
-2426 ASPATVSNGSNSANQ
+2426 ASPATVSNGSNSTNQ
-2441 DMLNVTKPEENKVK
+2441 DMLNVTKTEENKANV
-2455 TKSAQQGKVNKPK
+2455 KSAQQGKVNKPK

>member
-54 DANAQPNANA
+54 DASAQPNANA

-69 PAAQPAAPA
+69 PTAQPAAPA

-91 GQANPAGGTA
+91 GQANPAGG
-101 QPAGGAAQPA
+101 AAQPA
-111 AGTAQPAGQ
+111 AGTTQPAGQ

-148 NQATPANQTQP
+148 NQAIPNNNATPANQTQP

-198 DPAISTDENRQDP
+198 DPAISTNDNRQDP
-211 TVTVTDKV
+211 TVTVTDHV

-411 GASLKSDQFK
+411 GASLKADQFK

-554 QVDNSHYTTASIAEY
+554 QVDDSHYTTASIAEY

-585 HVETANRASQTD
+585 HVETANRASQAD

-655 IAEINKQTTSQGV
+655 IAEINKQTTAQGV

-732 IKDIGAA
+732 IKDIDAA

-746 AIKTKAINDINQTT
+746 AIKTKAINDINQTA

-806 VSGVKAIETTMTAQD
+806 VSGVKAIEATTTAQD
-821 LERVKNEEISK
+821 LERVKNEEIFK

-837 DSTQTKMDAYNEVKQ
+837 DSTQTKMDAYKEVKQ

-863 VSNATN
+863 VSNATD
-869 EEVAEADAAVE
+869 EEVAEADAAVD
-880 AAQKQGLHDIQVV
+880 AAQTEGLHDIQVV
-893 KSKQEVADTKSKV
+893 KSQQEVADTKAKV

-916 AKVKPAADTEVENA
+916 ARVKPAADTEVENA

-979 KDNGIAA
+979 KDNSIAA

-1037 VTANADIDNA
+1037 VNANADIDNA
-1047 AANADIDN
+1047 AANN
-1055 AAANADVD
+1055 DVD

-1077 PDANVKPAAKQ
+1077 PDANVKPQAKQ

-1097 ETAINANNGSTTEEK
+1097 ETAIDANNGATTEEK
-1112 EAAKQQVQTEKTTA
+1112 TAAKQQVQTEKTTA
-1126 DTAIDGAHSNAEV
+1126 DAAIDGAHSNAEV

-1172 ERKTAIAQTQDIT
+1172 ERKAAIAQTQEIT
-1185 AEEIAAANADVDNA
+1185 AEEIAAANANVDNA
-1199 VTQANSNIE
+1199 VTEANNHIE
-1208 AANSQNDVDQAKT
+1208 TANSQNEVDQAKT
-1221 TGETS
+1221 TGEAS

-1235 KKVTA
+1235 KKATA
-1240 RNEITAILNNK
+1240 RNEITTILNNK
-1251 LQEIQATP
+1251 LQAIQATP
-1259 DATDEEKQAADAEA
+1259 DATDEEKQAAETEA
-1273 NTENGKANQAIS
+1273 NTENAKANQAIT
-1285 AAITNAQVDEAKANA
+1285 AATTNAEVDEAKTNA

-1307 TPKVV
+1307 TPKVM

-1317 KDEIDQLQAT
+1317 KDEIDQLQAA
-1327 QTNVINNDQNATTE
+1327 QTAVINNDQNATNE

-1359 NITAATDD
+1359 NITAATDN
-1367 NGVDQAKDAGKNS
+1367 NGVDTAKDAGKNS

-1385 PATAVKLNAK
+1385 PATAVKSNAK
-1395 NDVDQA
+1395 NEVDQA

-1419 KNAAKDLVL
+1419 KNAAKDLVS
-1428 KAKEKAYLDILNAQ
+1428 KAKEKAYQDILNAQ

-1448 QIKDQAVTDI
+1448 QIKDQAVADI

-1473 ELATKANEQKAL
+1473 ELATKAKEQKAL

-1524 NTAKENAIQAIDP
+1524 NTAKDNAIQAIDP

-1551 LLTEMQNKITE
+1551 LLNEMQNKITE
-1562 ILSDNTTTNE
+1562 ILNDNTTTNE
-1572 EKGKDIEPVRATYEE
+1572 EKGKDIEPVRAAYEE
-1587 GLNNINTA
+1587 GLNNINAAT
-1595 NTTGDVTTAKDTA
+1595 TTGDVTTAKDTA

-1627 ALDQAAADRK
+1627 ELDQAAADKK

-1662 NQAKTNVDQSSTNEY
+1662 NQAKTNIDQSSTNEY

-1792 NISADT
+1792 NILADT

-1826 VDNGDVDD
+1826 VDNSDVDD

-1859 IEVKAEDTKES
+1859 IDDKAQETKES

-1880 EKTEALAMI
+1880 EKTAALATI

-1934 EELETAL
+1934 EELETSL
-1941 DQIEAGVNVDADA
+1941 DQIEAGVNVNVDA

-1997 KAQRINPEVK
+1997 KAQRINPVVK

-2026 NADADASA
+2026 NADADADASA

-2053 DKTQTNAEVAELQN
+2053 DKTQTNAEVDELQN
-2067 VTIPAIEAIVPQNDP
+2067 VTIPAIEAIVPQKDP
-2082 DANDTNNGIDN
+2082 NANDTNSGSDN

-2111 PNVSETTDNGKAD
+2111 PNVTESTDNANAD
-2124 ASPTTPN
+2124 TSSTTTN
-2131 NSDAATG
+2131 NQNDAATG
-2138 ETTATSAT
+2138 GTTATST
-2146 DDANDKPQANN
+2146 N
-2157 NSSVDASTNSPTMD
+2157 NSSVDASTDNSATG
-2171 NDVTSKPEVESTNNG
+2171 NG
-2186 TTDKPVT
+2186 TTDKPAT
-2193 ETDNATPAEST
+2193 ETDNATPAEGT
-2204 TNNNST
+2204 RNNNGT
-2210 TTATNENAPTGST
+2210 ATATNENAPTGST
-2223 ATAPTTA
+2223 ATAPTTNA
-2230 STEAASSA
+2230 STGAASSA

-2294 TTETLPSADITEPNV
+2294 TTETLPSVDITGPKV
-2309 PSNTSKDKEE
+2309 PSNTEKDKEE

-2343 SPSKADTE
+2343 SEGNVDTD

-2361 SEAKD
+2361 SEAKE
-2366 KMTST
+2366 KMTSI

-2392 PVANNKAKDMQTND
+2392 PVANNKA
-2406 TQKSVGS
+2406 
-2413 VANNKATQNDGAN
+2413 TQNDGTN

-2441 DMLNVTKPEENKVK
+2441 DMLNVTNTEENKANA
-2455 TKSAQQGKVNKPK
+2455 KSAQQGKVNKLK

>member
-30 SINPTTASAAE
+30 STNPTTASAAE

-54 DANAQPNANA
+54 DANTQPNANA

-69 PAAQPAAPA
+69 PAAQPA
-78 NQGQPAAQPANQG
+78 NQG
-91 GQANPAGGTA
+91 GQANPAGGA
-101 QPAGGAAQPA
+101 
-111 AGTAQPAGQ
+111 AQPAGQ

-148 NQATPANQTQP
+148 NQATPNNNATPANQTQP

-253 RGNVAALG
+253 KGNVAALG

-273 FNGISKTVNV
+273 FNGITKTVNV

-301 QGATNLVIKDA
+301 QGTTNLVIKDA

-411 GASLKSDQFK
+411 GASLKADQFK

-438 TTFPNGNEDSTVLK
+438 TIFPNGNEDSTVLK
-452 NMTVNYDQNANKV
+452 NMTVNYDQTANKV

-585 HVETANRASQTD
+585 HVETANRASQAD

-610 DNQAAIAELDA
+610 DNQAAIAELDT

-732 IKDIGAA
+732 IKDIDAA

-806 VSGVKAIETTMTAQD
+806 VSGVKAIEATTTAQD
-821 LERVKNEEISK
+821 LERVKNEEIFK

-837 DSTQTKMDAYNEVKQ
+837 DSTQTKMDAYKEVRQ

-863 VSNATN
+863 VSNATD
-869 EEVAEADAAVE
+869 EEVAEANAAVDAAQTE
-880 AAQKQGLHDIQVV
+880 GLHDIQVV
-893 KSKQEVADTKSKV
+893 KSQQEVADTKAKV

-943 STTEEKQAAYTEL
+943 STTEEKEAAYTEL
-956 DTKKQEA
+956 DAKKQEA
-963 RTNLDTAN
+963 RTNLDAAN
-971 SNSEVATA
+971 TNSDVTTA

-1037 VTANADIDNA
+1037 
-1047 AANADIDN
+1047 
-1055 AAANADVD
+1055 
-1063 NAKTTNEATIAAIT
+1063 
-1077 PDANVKPAAKQ
+1077 
-1088 AIADKVQAQ
+1088 
-1097 ETAINANNGSTTEEK
+1097 
-1112 EAAKQQVQTEKTTA
+1112 
-1126 DTAIDGAHSNAEV
+1126 
-1139 EAAKNAE
+1139 
-1146 IAKIEAI
+1146 
-1153 QPATTTKDDA
+1153 
-1163 KQAIATKAN
+1163 
-1172 ERKTAIAQTQDIT
+1172 
-1185 AEEIAAANADVDNA
+1185 
-1199 VTQANSNIE
+1199 
-1208 AANSQNDVDQAKT
+1208 
-1221 TGETS
+1221 
-1226 IDQVTPTVN
+1226 
-1235 KKVTA
+1235 
-1240 RNEITAILNNK
+1240 
-1251 LQEIQATP
+1251 
-1259 DATDEEKQAADAEA
+1259 
-1273 NTENGKANQAIS
+1273 
-1285 AAITNAQVDEAKANA
+1285 
-1300 EAAINAV
+1300 
-1307 TPKVV
+1307 
-1312 KKQAA
+1312 
-1317 KDEIDQLQAT
+1317 
-1327 QTNVINNDQNATTE
+1327 
-1341 EKEAA
+1341 
-1346 IQQLATAVTDAKN
+1346 
-1359 NITAATDD
+1359 
-1367 NGVDQAKDAGKNS
+1367 
-1380 IQSTQ
+1380 
-1385 PATAVKLNAK
+1385 
-1395 NDVDQA
+1395 
-1401 VTTQNQAIDNTT
+1401 TTQNQAIDNTT

-1428 KAKEKAYLDILNAQ
+1428 KAKEKAYQDILNAQ

-1448 QIKDQAVTDI
+1448 QIKDQAVADI

-1524 NTAKENAIQAIDP
+1524 NTAKDNAIQAIDP

-1562 ILSDNTTTNE
+1562 ILNNNETTNE
-1572 EKGKDIEPVRATYEE
+1572 EKGNDIGPVRAAYEE
-1587 GLNNINTA
+1587 GLNNINAAT
-1595 NTTGDVTTAKDTA
+1595 TTGDVTTAKDTA

-1616 ANPVKKPAGKT
+1616 ANPVKKPAGKKE
-1627 ALDQAAADRK
+1627 LDQAAADKK

-1648 QEINDAKQEVDAAL
+1648 QEINDAKQEVDTEL

-1693 TFSEYKKDALAKIA
+1693 TFSEYKKDALAKIE

-1816 QTALESINNG
+1816 QTALENINNG

-1841 AIDAIQVDATVK
+1841 AIDTIQVDATVK

-1859 IEVKAEDTKES
+1859 IEAKAEDTKES
-1870 IDQSDQLTAE
+1870 IDHSDQLTAE

-1997 KAQRINPEVK
+1997 KAQRINPVVK

-2053 DKTQTNAEVAELQN
+2053 DKTQTNTEVAELQN

-2082 DANDTNNGIDN
+2082 DANDTNNGTDN

-2138 ETTATSAT
+2138 ETTVTSAT
-2146 DDANDKPQANN
+2146 DDAKDKPQANN
-2157 NSSVDASTNSPTMD
+2157 NSSADASTNSPTMD

-2381 ADTNDTQTSVG
+2381 ADTNDTQKSVG

-2413 VANNKATQNDGAN
+2413 AANNKATQNDGAN
-2426 ASPATVSNGSNSANQ
+2426 ASPATVSNGSHSMHQ
-2441 DMLNVTKPEENKVK
+2441 DMLNVTKPEENKANA
-2455 TKSAQQGKVNKPK
+2455 KSDQQGKVNKPK

>member
-1 MNLFRQQKFSI
+1 M
-12 RKFNVGIF
+12 
-20 SALIATVTFI
+20 
-30 SINPTTASAAE
+30 
-41 QNQPAQNQPAQPA
+41 
-54 DANAQPNANA
+54 
-64 GAQAN
+64 
-69 PAAQPAAPA
+69 
-78 NQGQPAAQPANQG
+78 
-91 GQANPAGGTA
+91 
-101 QPAGGAAQPA
+101 
-111 AGTAQPAGQ
+111 
-120 GNQADPNNA
+120 
-129 AQAQPGNQAAPANQ
+129 
-143 AGQGN
+143 
-148 NQATPANQTQP
+148 
-159 ANAPAA
+159 
-165 AQPAAPVAA
+165 
-174 NAQTQDPNA
+174 
-183 SNTGEGSINT
+183 
-193 TLTFD
+193 
-198 DPAISTDENRQDP
+198 
-211 TVTVTDKV
+211 
-219 NGYSLIN
+219 
-226 NGKIGFV
+226 
-233 NSELRRSDMFDKNN
+233 
-247 PQNYQA
+247 
-253 RGNVAALG
+253 
-261 RVNANDSTDHGN
+261 
-273 FNGISKTVNV
+273 
-283 KPDSELIINFTT
+283 
-295 MQTNSK
+295 
-301 QGATNLVIKDA
+301 
-312 KKNTELATVNVA
+312 
-324 KTGTAHLFKVPTD
+324 
-337 ADRLDLQFIP
+337 
-347 DNTAVADASRIT
+347 
-359 TNKDGY
+359 
-365 KYYSFIDNVGLFSG
+365 
-379 SHLYVKNRDLAPKA
+379 
-393 TNNKEYTINTEI
+393 
-405 GNNGNF
+405 
-411 GASLKSDQFK
+411 
-421 YEVTLPQGVTY
+421 
-432 VNDSLT
+432 
-438 TTFPNGNEDSTVLK
+438 
-452 NMTVNYDQNANKV
+452 
-465 TFTSQGVT
+465 
-473 TARGTHTKE
+473 
-482 VLFPDKS
+482 
-489 LKLSYKVNVANIDTP
+489 
-504 KNIDFNEKL
+504 
-513 TYRTASD
+513 
-520 VVINNAQ
+520 
-527 PEVTLTADPFSV
+527 
-539 AVEMNKDAL
+539 
-548 QQQVNS
+548 
-554 QVDNSHYTTASIAEY
+554 
-569 NKLKQQAD
+569 
-577 TILNEDAN
+577 
-585 HVETANRASQTD
+585 
-597 IDGLVTKLQAALI
+597 
-610 DNQAAIAELDA
+610 
-621 KAQEKVTAAQQ
+621 
-632 SKKVTQDEVAAL
+632 
-644 VTKINNDKNNA
+644 TKINNDKNNA

-732 IKDIGAA
+732 IKDIDAA

-806 VSGVKAIETTMTAQD
+806 VSGVKAIEATTTAQD
-821 LERVKNEEISK
+821 LERVKNEEIFK

-837 DSTQTKMDAYNEVKQ
+837 DSTQTKMDAYKEVRQ

-863 VSNATN
+863 VSNATD
-869 EEVAEADAAVE
+869 EEVAEANAAVDAAQTE
-880 AAQKQGLHDIQVV
+880 GLHDIQVV
-893 KSKQEVADTKSKV
+893 KSQQEVADTKAKV

-943 STTEEKQAAYTEL
+943 STTEEK
-956 DTKKQEA
+956 
-963 RTNLDTAN
+963 
-971 SNSEVATA
+971 
-979 KDNGIAA
+979 
-986 INQVQAAT
+986 
-994 TKKSDAKAEI
+994 
-1004 AQKASERKTAIEAMN
+1004 
-1019 DSTTEEQQAA
+1019 
-1029 KDKVDQAV
+1029 
-1037 VTANADIDNA
+1037 
-1047 AANADIDN
+1047 
-1055 AAANADVD
+1055 
-1063 NAKTTNEATIAAIT
+1063 
-1077 PDANVKPAAKQ
+1077 
-1088 AIADKVQAQ
+1088 
-1097 ETAINANNGSTTEEK
+1097 
-1112 EAAKQQVQTEKTTA
+1112 EAAKQQVQTEKTAA
-1126 DTAIDGAHSNAEV
+1126 DAAIDAAHSNVEV

-1153 QPATTTKDDA
+1153 QPATTTKDNA

-1235 KKVTA
+1235 KKATA

-1285 AAITNAQVDEAKANA
+1285 AATTNAQVDEAKANA

-1327 QTNVINNDQNATTE
+1327 QTNVINNDQNATNE

-1367 NGVDQAKDAGKNS
+1367 NGVDTAKDAGKNS

-1385 PATAVKLNAK
+1385 PATAVKSNAK
-1395 NDVDQA
+1395 NEVDQA

-1428 KAKEKAYLDILNAQ
+1428 KAKEKAYQDILNAQ

-1448 QIKDQAVTDI
+1448 QIKDQAVADI

-1524 NTAKENAIQAIDP
+1524 NTAKDNAIQAIDP

-1562 ILSDNTTTNE
+1562 ILNNNETTNE
-1572 EKGKDIEPVRATYEE
+1572 EKGNDIGPVRAAYEE
-1587 GLNNINTA
+1587 GLNNINAAT
-1595 NTTGDVTTAKDTA
+1595 TTGDVTTAKDTA

-1616 ANPVKKPAGKT
+1616 ANPVKKPAGKKE
-1627 ALDQAAADRK
+1627 LDQAAADKK

-1648 QEINDAKQEVDAAL
+1648 QEINDAKQEVDTEL

-1693 TFSEYKKDALAKIA
+1693 TFSEYKKDALAKIE

-1816 QTALESINNG
+1816 QTALENINNG

-1841 AIDAIQVDATVK
+1841 AIDTIQVDATVK

-1859 IEVKAEDTKES
+1859 IEAKAEDTKES
-1870 IDQSDQLTAE
+1870 IDHSDQLTAE

-1997 KAQRINPEVK
+1997 KAQRINPVVK

-2053 DKTQTNAEVAELQN
+2053 DKTQTNTEVAELQN

-2082 DANDTNNGIDN
+2082 DANDTNNGTDN

-2138 ETTATSAT
+2138 ETTVTSAT
-2146 DDANDKPQANN
+2146 DDAKDKPQANN
-2157 NSSVDASTNSPTMD
+2157 NSSADASTNSPTMD

-2381 ADTNDTQTSVG
+2381 ADTNDTQKSVG
-2392 PVANNKAKDMQTND
+2392 P
-2406 TQKSVGS
+2406 

-2426 ASPATVSNGSNSANQ
+2426 ASPATVSNGSHSMHQ
-2441 DMLNVTKPEENKVK
+2441 DMLNVTKPEENKANA
-2455 TKSAQQGKVNKPK
+2455 KSDQQGKVNKPK

>member
-30 SINPTTASAAE
+30 STNPTTASAAE
-41 QNQPAQNQPAQPA
+41 QNQPALNQPAQPA
-54 DANAQPNANA
+54 DANTQPNANA

-91 GQANPAGGTA
+91 GQANPAGG
-101 QPAGGAAQPA
+101 AAQPN
-111 AGTAQPAGQ
+111 TQPAGQ

-148 NQATPANQTQP
+148 NQATPNNNATPANQTQP

-165 AQPAAPVAA
+165 VQPAAPVAA
-174 NAQTQDPNA
+174 NVQTQDPNA

-253 RGNVAALG
+253 KGNVAALG

-411 GASLKSDQFK
+411 GASLKADQFK

-489 LKLSYKVNVANIDTP
+489 LKLSYKVNVTNIDTP

-585 HVETANRASQTD
+585 HVETANRASQAD
-597 IDGLVTKLQAALI
+597 IDGLVNKLQAALI

-655 IAEINKQTTSQGV
+655 IAEINKQTTAQGV

-732 IKDIGAA
+732 IKDIDAA

-746 AIKTKAINDINQTT
+746 VIKTKAINDINQTAPST
-760 PATTAKAAALE
+760 SAKAAALE

-806 VSGVKAIETTMTAQD
+806 VSGVKAIEATTTAQD
-821 LERVKNEEISK
+821 LERVKNEEIFK

-837 DSTQTKMDAYNEVKQ
+837 DSTQTKMGAYKEVKQ
-852 AATARKAQNAT
+852 AATARKTQNAT
-863 VSNATN
+863 VSNATD
-869 EEVAEADAAVE
+869 EEVAEADAAVD
-880 AAQKQGLHDIQVV
+880 AAQKEGLHDIQVV
-893 KSKQEVADTKSKV
+893 KSQQEVAETKTKV

-916 AKVKPAADTEVENA
+916 ARVKPAADAAVENA

-943 STTEEKQAAYTEL
+943 STTEEKEAAYAEL
-956 DTKKQEA
+956 DAKKQEA
-963 RTNLDTAN
+963 RTNIDAAN
-971 SNSEVATA
+971 SNSDLATA
-979 KDNGIAA
+979 KDNAIAA

-994 TKKSDAKAEI
+994 TKKADAKAEI

-1019 DSTTEEQQAA
+1019 ASTTEEQQAA

-1047 AANADIDN
+1047 AANT
-1055 AAANADVD
+1055 DVD

-1077 PDANVKPAAKQ
+1077 PDANVKPTAKQ

-1097 ETAINANNGSTTEEK
+1097 ETAIDANNGATTEEK
-1112 EAAKQQVQTEKTTA
+1112 TAAKQQVQTEKTTA
-1126 DTAIDGAHSNAEV
+1126 DAAIDGAHSNAEV

-1199 VTQANSNIE
+1199 ATQANSNIE

-1221 TGETS
+1221 NGETS

-1235 KKVTA
+1235 KKATA
-1240 RNEITAILNNK
+1240 RNEITTVLNNK

-1259 DATDEEKQAADAEA
+1259 DATDEEKQAAETEA
-1273 NTENGKANQAIS
+1273 NTENAKANQVIT
-1285 AAITNAQVDEAKANA
+1285 AATTNAEVDEAKTNA
-1300 EAAINAV
+1300 ETAINAV
-1307 TPKVV
+1307 TPKVM

-1317 KDEIDQLQAT
+1317 KDEIDQLQAA
-1327 QTNVINNDQNATTE
+1327 QTAVINNDQNATNE

-1385 PATAVKLNAK
+1385 PATAVKSNAK

-1401 VTTQNQAIDNTT
+1401 VTAQNQAIDNTT

-1419 KNAAKDLVL
+1419 KNAAKDLVS
-1428 KAKEKAYLDILNAQ
+1428 KAKEKAYQDILNAQ

-1448 QIKDQAVTDI
+1448 QIKDQAVADI

-1473 ELATKANEQKAL
+1473 ELATKANDQKAQ
-1485 IAQTADATTE
+1485 IAQAADATTE

-1524 NTAKENAIQAIDP
+1524 NTAKDNAIQAIDP
-1537 IQAST
+1537 IQAAT

-1551 LLTEMQNKITE
+1551 LLNEMQNKITE

-1572 EKGKDIEPVRATYEE
+1572 EKGKDIEPVRAAYEE
-1587 GLNNINTA
+1587 GLNNINAA
-1595 NTTGDVTTAKDTA
+1595 NTTGDVSTAKDTA

-1627 ALDQAAADRK
+1627 ELDQVATDKK

-1693 TFSEYKKDALAKIA
+1693 TFSEYKKDALAKIEA
-1707 DAYNAKVNEADNS
+1707 AYNSKVNEADNS

-1803 EKQQAIKQVDQNV
+1803 EKQQAINQVNQNV

-1841 AIDAIQVDATVK
+1841 AIDAVQVDATVK

-1859 IEVKAEDTKES
+1859 IDAKAEDTKDS
-1870 IDQSDQLTAE
+1870 IEHSDQLTSE
-1880 EKTEALAMI
+1880 EKAEALATI
-1889 KQITDQAKQGITD
+1889 KQITDQAKKGITD

-1920 DNIQIDSTEKQKAI
+1920 DNIQIDSTHKQQAI

-1941 DQIEAGVNVDADA
+1941 DKIEANVNANTDA
-1954 TTEEK
+1954 TIEEK
-1959 EAFTNALEDILS
+1959 EAFTNTLEDILS

-1978 DQTTNAEIA
+1978 DQTTNAEIE
-1987 TVKNSALEQL
+1987 TVKNNALEKL
-1997 KAQRINPEVK
+1997 KGQQINPEAK
-2007 KNALE
+2007 KNALKE
-2012 AIREVV
+2012 IENAV
-2018 NKQIEIIK
+2018 NKQKETIN
-2026 NADADASA
+2026 NADANKAA
-2034 KEIARTDLGRY
+2034 KETALNDLSRSH
-2045 FDRFADKL
+2045 DRFVEDLVKV
-2053 DKTQTNAEVAELQN
+2053 QSNAEVAELQN

-2082 DANDTNNGIDN
+2082 DANDTNNGTDN

-2100 NANATPENTGQ
+2100 NATPENTGQ

-2124 ASPTTPN
+2124 ASPTT
-2131 NSDAATG
+2131 G

-2146 DDANDKPQANN
+2146 DDANDKPQANS

-2204 TNNNST
+2204 INNNST

-2277 KAEKDGRDSTNQ
+2277 KAEKDDRDSTNQ

-2319 STTNQTDA
+2319 STSNQTDA

-2333 TNVASNEADK
+2333 TNVASNETDK

-2381 ADTNDTQTSVG
+2381 ADTNDTQKSVG

-2406 TQKSVGS
+2406 M
-2413 VANNKATQNDGAN
+2413 KA
-2426 ASPATVSNGSNSANQ
+2426 SLVTVSNGSNSANQ
-2441 DMLNVTKPEENKVK
+2441 DMLNVTKTEENKANA
-2455 TKSAQQGKVNKPK
+2455 KSAQQGKVNKPK
-2468 QQAKTL
+2468 QQTKTL

>member
-1 MNLFRQQKFSI
+1 
-12 RKFNVGIF
+12 
-20 SALIATVTFI
+20 
-30 SINPTTASAAE
+30 
-41 QNQPAQNQPAQPA
+41 
-54 DANAQPNANA
+54 
-64 GAQAN
+64 
-69 PAAQPAAPA
+69 
-78 NQGQPAAQPANQG
+78 
-91 GQANPAGGTA
+91 
-101 QPAGGAAQPA
+101 
-111 AGTAQPAGQ
+111 
-120 GNQADPNNA
+120 
-129 AQAQPGNQAAPANQ
+129 
-143 AGQGN
+143 
-148 NQATPANQTQP
+148 
-159 ANAPAA
+159 
-165 AQPAAPVAA
+165 
-174 NAQTQDPNA
+174 
-183 SNTGEGSINT
+183 
-193 TLTFD
+193 
-198 DPAISTDENRQDP
+198 
-211 TVTVTDKV
+211 
-219 NGYSLIN
+219 
-226 NGKIGFV
+226 
-233 NSELRRSDMFDKNN
+233 MFDKNN

-337 ADRLDLQFIP
+337 ADRLDLEFIP

-411 GASLKSDQFK
+411 GASLKADQFK

-554 QVDNSHYTTASIAEY
+554 QVDDSHYTTASIAEY

-585 HVETANRASQTD
+585 HVETANRASQAD

-610 DNQAAIAELDA
+610 DNQAAISELDA

-655 IAEINKQTTSQGV
+655 IAEINKQTTAQGV

-732 IKDIGAA
+732 IKDIDAA

-746 AIKTKAINDINQTT
+746 AIKTKAINDINQTA

-806 VSGVKAIETTMTAQD
+806 VSGVKAIEATTTAQD
-821 LERVKNEEISK
+821 LDRVKNEEIFK

-863 VSNATN
+863 VSNATD
-869 EEVAEADAAVE
+869 EEVAEADAAVD
-880 AAQKQGLHDIQVV
+880 AAQTEGLHDIQVV
-893 KSKQEVADTKSKV
+893 KSKQEVADTKAKV

-916 AKVKPAADTEVENA
+916 ARVKPAADREVDNA
-930 YNTRKQEIQNSNA
+930 YNTRKQEIQNSNT
-943 STTEEKQAAYTEL
+943 STTEEKEAAYTQL
-956 DTKKQEA
+956 DAKKQEA
-963 RTNLDTAN
+963 RTNLDAAN
-971 SNSEVATA
+971 TNSAVTTA

-1037 VTANADIDNA
+1037 VNANADIDNA
-1047 AANADIDN
+1047 AANN
-1055 AAANADVD
+1055 DVD

-1077 PDANVKPAAKQ
+1077 PDANVKPQAKQ

-1097 ETAINANNGSTTEEK
+1097 ETAIDANNGATTEEK
-1112 EAAKQQVQTEKTTA
+1112 TAAKQQVQTEKTTA

-1172 ERKTAIAQTQDIT
+1172 ERKAAIAQTQEIT
-1185 AEEIAAANADVDNA
+1185 AEEIAAANANVDNA
-1199 VTQANSNIE
+1199 VTEANNHIE
-1208 AANSQNDVDQAKT
+1208 TANSQNEVDQAKT
-1221 TGETS
+1221 TGEAS

-1235 KKVTA
+1235 KKATA
-1240 RNEITAILNNK
+1240 RNEITTILNNK
-1251 LQEIQATP
+1251 LQAIQATP
-1259 DATDEEKQAADAEA
+1259 DATDEEKQAAETEA
-1273 NTENGKANQAIS
+1273 NTENAKANQAIT
-1285 AAITNAQVDEAKANA
+1285 AATTNAEVDEAKTNA

-1307 TPKVV
+1307 TPKVM

-1317 KDEIDQLQAT
+1317 KDEIDQLQAA
-1327 QTNVINNDQNATTE
+1327 QTAVINNDQNATNE

-1359 NITAATDD
+1359 NITAATDN
-1367 NGVDQAKDAGKNS
+1367 NGVDTAKDAGKNS

-1385 PATAVKLNAK
+1385 PATAVKSNAK
-1395 NDVDQA
+1395 NEVDQA

-1419 KNAAKDLVL
+1419 KNAAKDLVS
-1428 KAKEKAYLDILNAQ
+1428 KAKEKAYQDILNAQ

-1448 QIKDQAVTDI
+1448 QIKDQAVADI

-1473 ELATKANEQKAL
+1473 ELATKAKEQKAL

-1518 QSIDDV
+1518 KSIDDV
-1524 NTAKENAIQAIDP
+1524 NTAKDNAIQAIDP

-1551 LLTEMQNKITE
+1551 LLNEMQNKITE
-1562 ILSDNTTTNE
+1562 ILNDNTTTNE
-1572 EKGKDIEPVRATYEE
+1572 EKGKDIEPVRAAYEE
-1587 GLNNINTA
+1587 GLNNINAAT
-1595 NTTGDVTTAKDTA
+1595 TTGDVTTAKDTA

-1627 ALDQAAADRK
+1627 ELDQAAADKK

-1662 NQAKTNVDQSSTNEY
+1662 NQAKTNIDQSSTNEY
-1677 VDNAVKEGKAK
+1677 VDNAVKEGK
-1688 INAVK
+1688 
-1693 TFSEYKKDALAKIA
+1693 AKIA

-1792 NISADT
+1792 NILADT

-1826 VDNGDVDD
+1826 VDNSDVDD

-1841 AIDAIQVDATVK
+1841 TIDAVQVDATVK

-1859 IEVKAEDTKES
+1859 IDAKAQETKES

-1880 EKTEALAMI
+1880 EKTAALATI

-1997 KAQRINPEVK
+1997 KAQRINPVVK

-2018 NKQIEIIK
+2018 NKQIEIIE
-2026 NADADASA
+2026 NADASA

-2053 DKTQTNAEVAELQN
+2053 DKTQTNTEVDELQN
-2067 VTIPAIEAIVPQNDP
+2067 VTIPAIEAIVPQKDP
-2082 DANDTNNGIDN
+2082 NANDTNSGSDN

-2111 PNVSETTDNGKAD
+2111 PNVTESTDNANAD
-2124 ASPTTPN
+2124 TSSTTTN
-2131 NSDAATG
+2131 NHNDAATG
-2138 ETTATSAT
+2138 GTTATSTDNSAT
-2146 DDANDKPQANN
+2146 GNGTSDK
-2157 NSSVDASTNSPTMD
+2157 S
-2171 NDVTSKPEVESTNNG
+2171 EVESTNNG
-2186 TTDKPVT
+2186 TTDKSAT
-2193 ETDNATPAEST
+2193 ETDNATPAESAR
-2204 TNNNST
+2204 NNNS

-2223 ATAPTTA
+2223 ATVPTTNA
-2230 STEAASSA
+2230 STGAASSA

-2277 KAEKDGRDSTNQ
+2277 KDEKDGRDSTNQ

-2294 TTETLPSADITEPNV
+2294 TTETLPSADITEPKV
-2309 PSNTSKDKEE
+2309 PSNTEKDKKE

-2343 SPSKADTE
+2343 SEGNVDTD
-2351 VSNKPSTSAS
+2351 VSNKPSTSKP

-2366 KMTST
+2366 KATST
-2371 NVSQKDDTAT
+2371 EDSQKADMATSDKKDNQAAIGAT
-2381 ADTNDTQTSVG
+2381 ADV
-2392 PVANNKAKDMQTND
+2392 
-2406 TQKSVGS
+2406 
-2413 VANNKATQNDGAN
+2413 NNKATQNDGAN

-2441 DMLNVTKPEENKVK
+2441 DMLKVTNTDKHQAKA
-2455 TKSAQQGKVNKPK
+2455 TSAQQGKENKAK

-2483 DLPYAELALGAGMAF
+2483 DLPYVELALGAGMAF

>member
-30 SINPTTASAAE
+30 STNPTTASAAE

-54 DANAQPNANA
+54 DANTQPNANA

-69 PAAQPAAPA
+69 PTAQPATPA
-78 NQGQPAAQPANQG
+78 NQGQPAAQPASQG
-91 GQANPAGGTA
+91 GQANPAGG
-101 QPAGGAAQPA
+101 AAQPN
-111 AGTAQPAGQ
+111 TQPAGQ

-148 NQATPANQTQP
+148 NQATPNNNATPANQTQP

-211 TVTVTDKV
+211 IVTVTDKV

-393 TNNKEYTINTEI
+393 TNNKEFTINTEI

-411 GASLKSDQFK
+411 GASLKADQFK

-585 HVETANRASQTD
+585 HVETANRASQAD

-655 IAEINKQTTSQGV
+655 IAEINKQTTAQGV

-732 IKDIGAA
+732 IKDIDAA

-746 AIKTKAINDINQTT
+746 AIKTKAINDINQTA

-793 EVAEAIERINAAK
+793 EVAEAIGRINAAK
-806 VSGVKAIETTMTAQD
+806 VSGVKAIEATTTAQD

-869 EEVAEADAAVE
+869 EEVAEADAAVD

-893 KSKQEVADTKSKV
+893 KSKQDVADTKSKV

-963 RTNLDTAN
+963 RTNLDAAN
-971 SNSEVATA
+971 TNSDVTTA

-1037 VTANADIDNA
+1037 VTANTDIDNA
-1047 AANADIDN
+1047 AANT
-1055 AAANADVD
+1055 DVD

-1077 PDANVKPAAKQ
+1077 PDANVKP
-1088 AIADKVQAQ
+1088 
-1097 ETAINANNGSTTEEK
+1097 T
-1112 EAAKQQVQTEKTTA
+1112 AKQQVQTEKTTA
-1126 DTAIDGAHSNAEV
+1126 DAAIDGAHSNAEV

-1163 KQAIATKAN
+1163 KQAITTKAN
-1172 ERKTAIAQTQDIT
+1172 ERKTVIAQTQDIT
-1185 AEEIAAANADVDNA
+1185 AEEIAAANANVDNA

-1235 KKVTA
+1235 KKATA
-1240 RNEITAILNNK
+1240 RNEITTILNNK
-1251 LQEIQATP
+1251 LQAIQATP
-1259 DATDEEKQAADAEA
+1259 DATNEEKQAADAEA
-1273 NTENGKANQAIS
+1273 NTENGKAIQAI
-1285 AAITNAQVDEAKANA
+1285 AAATTNADVDEAKANA

-1317 KDEIDQLQAT
+1317 KDEIDQLQVA
-1327 QTNVINNDQNATTE
+1327 QTSVINNDQNATNE

-1385 PATAVKLNAK
+1385 PATAVKSNAK

-1413 GATTEE
+1413 DATTEE

-1428 KAKEKAYLDILNAQ
+1428 KAKEKAYQDILNAQ

-1448 QIKDQAVTDI
+1448 QIKDKAVADV

-1524 NTAKENAIQAIDP
+1524 NTAKDNAIQAIDP

-1542 DVKTNARAE
+1542 DVKRNARAE

-1562 ILSDNTTTNE
+1562 ILNDNTTTNE
-1572 EKGKDIEPVRATYEE
+1572 EKGKDIEPVRAAYEE

-1616 ANPVKKPAGKT
+1616 ANPVKKPAGKKE
-1627 ALDQAAADRK
+1627 LDQAAADRK

-1648 QEINDAKQEVDAAL
+1648 QEINDAKQEVDTEL
-1662 NQAKTNVDQSSTNEY
+1662 NQAKTNVDQSSTNDY
-1677 VDNAVKEGKAK
+1677 VDNAVKEGKAR

-1727 IAEAKQKLAELK
+1727 IAEAKQKLSELK

-1753 DIEVQIHND
+1753 DIEVQIHTD

-1771 PTGKKESATT
+1771 PTGKKETATT

-1859 IEVKAEDTKES
+1859 IEAKAEDTKES
-1870 IDQSDQLTAE
+1870 IDHSDQLTAE

-1889 KQITDQAKQGITD
+1889 KQIKDQAKQGITD

-1997 KAQRINPEVK
+1997 KAQRINPVVK

-2053 DKTQTNAEVAELQN
+2053 DKTQTNTEVAELQN

-2082 DANDTNNGIDN
+2082 NANDTNSGSDN

-2111 PNVSETTDNGKAD
+2111 PNVTESTDNGKAD

-2131 NSDAATG
+2131 NSDPATG
-2138 ETTATSAT
+2138 ETTAT
-2146 DDANDKPQANN
+2146 DDANNKPTANN
-2157 NSSVDASTNSPTMD
+2157 NSSVDESADNSATGNGTTD
-2171 NDVTSKPEVESTNNG
+2171 KPEVESTNNG
-2186 TTDKPVT
+2186 TTDKPAT

-2210 TTATNENAPTGST
+2210 TATNENAPTGST
-2223 ATAPTTA
+2223 ATAPTTNA
-2230 STEAASSA
+2230 STGAASSA

-2294 TTETLPSADITEPNV
+2294 TAETLPSADITEPKV
-2309 PSNTSKDKEE
+2309 SSNTSKDKKE
-2319 STTNQTDA
+2319 STTNQTGA

-2343 SPSKADTE
+2343 SEGNVDTE
-2351 VSNKPSTSAS
+2351 VSNKPSISKP

-2366 KMTST
+2366 KATST
-2371 NVSQKDDTAT
+2371 EDSQKADMSTADTKDNQASIGAT
-2381 ADTNDTQTSVG
+2381 ADV
-2392 PVANNKAKDMQTND
+2392 
-2406 TQKSVGS
+2406 
-2413 VANNKATQNDGAN
+2413 NNKATQNDGAN
-2426 ASPATVSNGSNSANQ
+2426 ASPATVSKGSNSANQ
-2441 DMLNVTKPEENKVK
+2441 GMLKVTNTDKHQAKV
-2455 TKSAQQGKVNKPK
+2455 TSAQQGKVNKPK

>member
-30 SINPTTASAAE
+30 STNPTTASAAE
-41 QNQPAQNQPAQPA
+41 QNQPAQNQP
-54 DANAQPNANA
+54 
-64 GAQAN
+64 
-69 PAAQPAAPA
+69 
-78 NQGQPAAQPANQG
+78 
-91 GQANPAGGTA
+91 
-101 QPAGGAAQPA
+101 
-111 AGTAQPAGQ
+111 AQPAGQ

-129 AQAQPGNQAAPANQ
+129 AQAQPGNQATPANQ

-148 NQATPANQTQP
+148 NQATPNNNATPANQTQP
-159 ANAPAA
+159 VNAPAA
-165 AQPAAPVAA
+165 AQPAA

-253 RGNVAALG
+253 KGNVAALG

-732 IKDIGAA
+732 IKDIDAA

-806 VSGVKAIETTMTAQD
+806 VSGVKAIEATTTAQD

-852 AATARKAQNAT
+852 AVTARKAQNAT

-869 EEVAEADAAVE
+869 EEVAEADAAVD

-943 STTEEKQAAYTEL
+943 STTEEKEAAYTEL
-956 DTKKQEA
+956 DAKKQEA
-963 RTNLDTAN
+963 RTNLDAAN
-971 SNSEVATA
+971 TNSDVTTA

-1047 AANADIDN
+1047 AANAD
-1055 AAANADVD
+1055 VD

-1077 PDANVKPAAKQ
+1077 PDSNVKPAAKQ

-1097 ETAINANNGSTTEEK
+1097 ETAIDANNGSTTEEK
-1112 EAAKQQVQTEKTTA
+1112 EAAKQQVQTEKTAA
-1126 DTAIDGAHSNAEV
+1126 DAAIDAAHSNAEV

-1153 QPATTTKDDA
+1153 QPATTTKDNA
-1163 KQAIATKAN
+1163 KEAIATKAN

-1235 KKVTA
+1235 KKATA
-1240 RNEITAILNNK
+1240 RNEITTILNNK

-1285 AAITNAQVDEAKANA
+1285 AATTNAQVDEAKANA

-1317 KDEIDQLQAT
+1317 KDEIDQLQAA
-1327 QTNVINNDQNATTE
+1327 QTAVINNDQNATNE

-1346 IQQLATAVTDAKN
+1346 IQLATAVTDAKN
-1359 NITAATDD
+1359 NITAAADN
-1367 NGVDQAKDAGKNS
+1367 NGVDTAKDAGKNS

-1385 PATAVKLNAK
+1385 PATAVKSNAK

-1419 KNAAKDLVL
+1419 KNAAKDLVS
-1428 KAKEKAYLDILNAQ
+1428 KAKEKAYQDILNAQ

-1448 QIKDQAVTDI
+1448 QIKDQAVADI
-1458 QGITADTTIKDVAKD
+1458 QGITADTTIKDVAKG
-1473 ELATKANEQKAL
+1473 ELAAKANEQKAL
-1485 IAQTADATTE
+1485 IAQTVDATTE
-1495 EKEQANQQVDAQL
+1495 EKDQANQQVDAQL

-1524 NTAKENAIQAIDP
+1524 NTAKDNAIQAIDP

-1551 LLTEMQNKITE
+1551 LLNEMQNKITE
-1562 ILSDNTTTNE
+1562 ILNDNTTTNE
-1572 EKGKDIEPVRATYEE
+1572 EKGKDIGPVRAAYEE
-1587 GLNNINTA
+1587 GLNNINAAT
-1595 NTTGDVTTAKDTA
+1595 TTGDVTTAKDTA

-1707 DAYNAKVNEADNS
+1707 DTYNAKVNEADNS

-1727 IAEAKQKLAELK
+1727 IAEAKQKLTELK

-1771 PTGKKESATT
+1771 PTGKKETATT

-2230 STEAASSA
+2230 STEPASSA

-2371 NVSQKDDTAT
+2371 NVSQKDDT
-2381 ADTNDTQTSVG
+2381 QTSVG

-2441 DMLNVTKPEENKVK
+2441 DMLNVTKPEENKANA
-2455 TKSAQQGKVNKPK
+2455 KSDQQGKVNKPK

-2483 DLPYAELALGAGMAF
+2483 DLPYAELALCAGMAF

>member
-1 MNLFRQQKFSI
+1 
-12 RKFNVGIF
+12 
-20 SALIATVTFI
+20 
-30 SINPTTASAAE
+30 
-41 QNQPAQNQPAQPA
+41 
-54 DANAQPNANA
+54 
-64 GAQAN
+64 
-69 PAAQPAAPA
+69 
-78 NQGQPAAQPANQG
+78 
-91 GQANPAGGTA
+91 
-101 QPAGGAAQPA
+101 
-111 AGTAQPAGQ
+111 
-120 GNQADPNNA
+120 
-129 AQAQPGNQAAPANQ
+129 
-143 AGQGN
+143 
-148 NQATPANQTQP
+148 
-159 ANAPAA
+159 
-165 AQPAAPVAA
+165 
-174 NAQTQDPNA
+174 
-183 SNTGEGSINT
+183 
-193 TLTFD
+193 
-198 DPAISTDENRQDP
+198 
-211 TVTVTDKV
+211 
-219 NGYSLIN
+219 
-226 NGKIGFV
+226 
-233 NSELRRSDMFDKNN
+233 
-247 PQNYQA
+247 
-253 RGNVAALG
+253 
-261 RVNANDSTDHGN
+261 
-273 FNGISKTVNV
+273 
-283 KPDSELIINFTT
+283 
-295 MQTNSK
+295 
-301 QGATNLVIKDA
+301 
-312 KKNTELATVNVA
+312 
-324 KTGTAHLFKVPTD
+324 
-337 ADRLDLQFIP
+337 
-347 DNTAVADASRIT
+347 
-359 TNKDGY
+359 
-365 KYYSFIDNVGLFSG
+365 
-379 SHLYVKNRDLAPKA
+379 
-393 TNNKEYTINTEI
+393 
-405 GNNGNF
+405 
-411 GASLKSDQFK
+411 
-421 YEVTLPQGVTY
+421 
-432 VNDSLT
+432 
-438 TTFPNGNEDSTVLK
+438 
-452 NMTVNYDQNANKV
+452 
-465 TFTSQGVT
+465 FTSQGVT

-554 QVDNSHYTTASIAEY
+554 QVDDSHYTTASIAEY

-585 HVETANRASQTD
+585 HVETANRASQAD

-655 IAEINKQTTSQGV
+655 IAEINKQTTAQGV

-732 IKDIGAA
+732 IKDIDAA

-746 AIKTKAINDINQTT
+746 AIKTKAINDINQTA

-806 VSGVKAIETTMTAQD
+806 VSGVKAIEATTTAQD
-821 LERVKNEEISK
+821 LERVKNEEIFK

-837 DSTQTKMDAYNEVKQ
+837 DSTQTKMDAYKEVKQ

-863 VSNATN
+863 VSNATD
-869 EEVAEADAAVE
+869 EEVAEADAAVD
-880 AAQKQGLHDIQVV
+880 AAQTEGLHDIQVV
-893 KSKQEVADTKSKV
+893 KSQQEVADTKAKV

-916 AKVKPAADTEVENA
+916 ARVKPAADTEVENA

-979 KDNGIAA
+979 KDNSIAA

-1037 VTANADIDNA
+1037 VNANADIDNA
-1047 AANADIDN
+1047 AANN
-1055 AAANADVD
+1055 DVD

-1077 PDANVKPAAKQ
+1077 PDANVKPQAKQ

-1097 ETAINANNGSTTEEK
+1097 ETAIDANNGATTEEK
-1112 EAAKQQVQTEKTTA
+1112 TAAKQQVQTEKTTA
-1126 DTAIDGAHSNAEV
+1126 DAAIDGAHSNAEV

-1172 ERKTAIAQTQDIT
+1172 ERKAAIAQTQEIT
-1185 AEEIAAANADVDNA
+1185 AEEIAAANANVDNA
-1199 VTQANSNIE
+1199 VTEANNHIE
-1208 AANSQNDVDQAKT
+1208 TANSQNEVDQAKT
-1221 TGETS
+1221 TGEAS

-1235 KKVTA
+1235 KKATA
-1240 RNEITAILNNK
+1240 RNEITTILNNK
-1251 LQEIQATP
+1251 LQAIQATP
-1259 DATDEEKQAADAEA
+1259 DATDEEKQAAETEA
-1273 NTENGKANQAIS
+1273 NTENAKANQAIT
-1285 AAITNAQVDEAKANA
+1285 AATTNAEVDEAKTNA

-1307 TPKVV
+1307 TPKVM

-1317 KDEIDQLQAT
+1317 KDEIDQLQAA
-1327 QTNVINNDQNATTE
+1327 QTAVINNDQNATNE

-1359 NITAATDD
+1359 NITAATDN
-1367 NGVDQAKDAGKNS
+1367 NGVDTAKDAGKNS

-1385 PATAVKLNAK
+1385 PATAVKSNAK
-1395 NDVDQA
+1395 NEVDQA

-1419 KNAAKDLVL
+1419 KNAAKDLVS
-1428 KAKEKAYLDILNAQ
+1428 KAKEKAYQDILNAQ

-1448 QIKDQAVTDI
+1448 QIKDQAVADI

-1473 ELATKANEQKAL
+1473 ELATKAKEQKAL

-1524 NTAKENAIQAIDP
+1524 NTAKDNAIQAIDP

-1551 LLTEMQNKITE
+1551 LLNEMQNKITE
-1562 ILSDNTTTNE
+1562 ILNDNTTTNE
-1572 EKGKDIEPVRATYEE
+1572 EKGKDIEPVRAAYEE
-1587 GLNNINTA
+1587 GLNNINAAT
-1595 NTTGDVTTAKDTA
+1595 TTGDVTTAKDTA

-1627 ALDQAAADRK
+1627 ELDQAAADKK

-1662 NQAKTNVDQSSTNEY
+1662 NQAKTNIDQSSTNEY

-1792 NISADT
+1792 NILADT

-1826 VDNGDVDD
+1826 VDNSDVDD

-1859 IEVKAEDTKES
+1859 IDDKAQETKES

-1880 EKTEALAMI
+1880 EKTAALATI

-1934 EELETAL
+1934 EELETSL
-1941 DQIEAGVNVDADA
+1941 DQIEAGVNVNVDA

-1997 KAQRINPEVK
+1997 KAQRINPVVK

-2053 DKTQTNAEVAELQN
+2053 DKTQTNAEVDELQN
-2067 VTIPAIEAIVPQNDP
+2067 VTIPAIEAIVPQKDP
-2082 DANDTNNGIDN
+2082 NANDTNSGSDN

-2111 PNVSETTDNGKAD
+2111 PNVTESTDNANAD
-2124 ASPTTPN
+2124 TSSTTTN
-2131 NSDAATG
+2131 NQNDAATG
-2138 ETTATSAT
+2138 GTTATST
-2146 DDANDKPQANN
+2146 N
-2157 NSSVDASTNSPTMD
+2157 NSSVDASTDNSATG
-2171 NDVTSKPEVESTNNG
+2171 NG
-2186 TTDKPVT
+2186 TTDKPAT
-2193 ETDNATPAEST
+2193 ETDNATPAEGT
-2204 TNNNST
+2204 RNNNGT
-2210 TTATNENAPTGST
+2210 ATATNENAPTGST
-2223 ATAPTTA
+2223 ATAPTTNA
-2230 STEAASSA
+2230 STGAASSA

-2294 TTETLPSADITEPNV
+2294 TTETLPSADITGPKV
-2309 PSNTSKDKEE
+2309 PSNTEKDKEE

-2343 SPSKADTE
+2343 SEGNVDTD

-2361 SEAKD
+2361 SEAKE
-2366 KMTST
+2366 KMTSI

-2392 PVANNKAKDMQTND
+2392 PVANNKA
-2406 TQKSVGS
+2406 
-2413 VANNKATQNDGAN
+2413 TQNDGTN

-2441 DMLNVTKPEENKVK
+2441 DMLNVTNTEENKANA
-2455 TKSAQQGKVNKPK
+2455 KSAQQGKVNKLK